1 MGIRRETEKRRKK
14 EGRWR
19 GWKSKVSVFLI
30 MSLLLTG
37 TKGVSVQG
45 EGEERK
51 NYAEN
56 ALEVEGNR
64 VRLHFTVESLR
75 ELSEKAI
82 QEGKPLSITEEELS
96 YSNDPELLSRYRA
109 IFAKDKEIYEIP
121 LSDEVE
127 GLDALPLENGG
138 KIRAFVEAEPKAQT
152 ESTERSEEES
162 VLLFSEN
169 SEFGKLMAE
178 EKPDW
183 YRENLKYIEENKKDE
198 GEVGAKK
205 SGEDREKQEI
215 KETNGSKE
223 SKENSAETA
232 GKEENGAACPPVLS
246 PSELN
251 TVEPLPASGS
261 VLPAKEKK
269 VEGCTE
275 KVKGSR
281 ENTESY
287 TEKAESSVENTE
299 SHVENAESQSEDPE
313 SSAEKQE
320 KQSGN
325 SGNMLKNSRKDY
337 HVSGIETIYFL
348 YENMGEEKLS
358 FRLFVG
364 ENSYPTVRLQ
374 GRDKVAEKTLMDGK
388 EYFSDIRLLKF
399 QKYSLNELGRYS
411 QNKEVEGFGTVEAFY
426 DKEAFS
432 EKVSL
437 TVTLLKKPEELSE
450 EEGKAAESGEE
461 KNAEKAS
468 SSDILK
474 ENEVEALKNRGLY
487 DQSLSLDI
495 RFLNKEGKEV
505 EPSLPVSLRF
515 YIEKKLLPEK
525 VESENIAIHHLVEK
539 EEDGEIAYVETLSE
553 ASSTA
558 LGEGKATVSV
568 SGSTDTLLAEEVL
581 EEDKERNEEKDENK
595 KEEKKEVKKEVHYN
609 DLEDN
614 HENGEKPLEVDKEG
628 YIVRE
633 CNTNSFSTYTLT
645 WPSWKKLHNK
655 NYEFFFIDGD
665 FRKMGPDIEVD
676 MSEFKAERPL
686 FQNKYYNP
694 YHMANQFDI
703 LYLYHPFTGY
713 TRHIKKKGNHPDNV
727 EGVAIFPSSI
737 ALKNMNTETNRN
749 KMSWTNP
756 VVYLTNERVITQW
769 HFDTGQ
775 YTDSDT
781 TTFWNNTATACS
793 EKYYLFY
800 KLNEKPHAHSY
811 TPLDMEMKQEKYIT
825 KKSDGSYDLT
835 LTARPALP
843 EGEKNK
849 LDIIVVYDKS
859 IYMGLDFTKTV
870 GKNDEFPY
878 NDAHNNNASK
888 NKFANLYMYS
898 LLDDIAKNP
907 DYDTQFALV
916 TMGGTRN
923 LNVNNAGWFSVTDA
937 AGNDAE
943 KVIGFTKNFSVF
955 KQKLDSISIEKE
967 KKKTEYDA
975 SAYEH
980 HGLNYAAGIKEAE
993 AFQNGAVVGEGCNKI
1008 RQDAKRVVLFLTA
1021 YDPNFSYFPQ
1031 YEGGGN
1037 TNYFLRKAEDVHG
1050 NIVGQFPGKVKDHL
1064 QLGPDRNKS
1073 LLKNYDYF
1081 WKPKAGENNYSSFS
1095 GYSYGSGRGFEDV
1108 ALTQARGAL
1117 TELNKID
1124 AFYAIGLGPA
1134 SNYSHLEDLIGAKRY
1149 WATAGHPW
1157 EQPLSKDIKQ
1167 EVIKL
1172 TSNVR
1177 DDLVAKKEE
1186 LRDKIAPPISPL
1198 RISKVN
1204 IWDQLSENVEVN
1216 FDPSNPVDTA
1226 AKLRAEVWK
1235 VDDDGKPISKLENP
1249 DDSNANSI
1257 SLGFSGFKGVEAT
1270 YDDIRKIIELK
1281 TKPGDFSFP
1290 KGYALRLTV
1299 NVKPTVKAYEKYQK
1313 NFMDYFDKEDER
1325 QVLGNVGYIDNVHGS
1340 NISGTRQA
1348 TTNAWRKTGDKG
1360 TDQYSLYGETPESD
1374 FHTSSEKDGFYS
1386 NEGAYLE
1393 YERVKAN
1400 NQRENPGKKL
1410 YKKPVVQVEPATLR
1424 IVKSFQGTSN
1434 SNEELELLKNCSFKL
1449 EEEKKAGTG
1458 TFTEVKTF
1466 QMMQSGTETKLG
1478 YLVSAEL
1485 NGTAISGTGKNPTKT
1500 TPAGTLTEVM
1510 NGGQK
1515 QYVLTIGGL
1524 IPGRKYRVSEIILSG
1539 KDTVTI
1545 AGKTLHFKKIDIIA
1559 TSSRTMNT
1567 GSSGAYV
1574 LETLNLSEAETKELK
1589 LKNIYETE
1597 EKQILRIQKKVSGTW
1612 GDRNL
1617 LFPFRLKLFKAGGVA
1632 INQTDFDSLK
1642 ANFSADTKSAISFYA
1657 ADSTIRFSLK
1667 HGQGLDFLLPAGYQY
1682 QVGEDPKGY
1691 FPSVTSGYTLGMP
1704 PIDGYRFTAKKVLQ
1718 KKTGGAQEVLE
1729 FENSKDPIPPM
1740 GSLASILILPG
1751 NFLLFLL
1758 MLIFLLQGKKKEK
1771 RN

>member
-1 MGIRRETEKRRKK
+1 MGIRRETEKRRKR
-14 EGRWR
+14 ERRWR
-19 GWKSKVSVFLI
+19 DWKSKVSVFLI
-30 MSLLLTG
+30 MSILLTG

-51 NYAEN
+51 NYAKN

-82 QEGKPLSITEEELS
+82 QEGKPFSITEEELS

-121 LSDEVE
+121 LSNEVE

-152 ESTERSEEES
+152 ESTERSKEES

-183 YRENLKYIEENKKDE
+183 YRENLKYIEENKKD
-198 GEVGAKK
+198 VGGVEAKK
-205 SGEDREKQEI
+205 TGEDREKQE
-215 KETNGSKE
+215 TKE
-223 SKENSAETA
+223 SKENSAEST
-232 GKEENGAACPPVLS
+232 GKEENGATCPPVLS
-246 PSELN
+246 PSEIN
-251 TVEPLPASGS
+251 TAEQLPASGS
-261 VLPAKEKK
+261 ILPAQEEK

-275 KVKGSR
+275 KAKGSV
-281 ENTESY
+281 ENTENH
-287 TEKAESSVENTE
+287 TEKAESSVKNTE
-299 SHVENAESQSEDPE
+299 SHVGSAESQSEE
-313 SSAEKQE
+313 SESFAEKQE
-320 KQSGN
+320 KQSEN
-325 SGNMLKNSRKDY
+325 PENQLENSRKDY

-348 YENMGEEKLS
+348 YENMGEENLS

-364 ENSYPTVRLQ
+364 ENNYPTVRLQ
-374 GRDKVAEKTLMDGK
+374 GRDKVAAKTLMDGK

-399 QKYSLNELGRYS
+399 QKYSLNELGRLS
-411 QNKEVEGFGTVEAFY
+411 QNKEVEGFGTVEVFY
-426 DKEAFS
+426 DREAFS

-437 TVTLLKKPEELSE
+437 NVTLLKKPEDISE
-450 EEGKAAESGEE
+450 EEKGEESGEGE
-461 KNAEKAS
+461 KSKEKAS

-609 DLEDN
+609 DLEEN
-614 HENGEKPLEVDKEG
+614 HENGEKPAEVDKEG

-633 CNTNSFSTYTLT
+633 CITNSFSTYSLT
-645 WPSWKKLHNK
+645 WSYGKNNNR

-676 MSEFKAERPL
+676 MSKFKAERPL
-686 FQNKYYNP
+686 FQNKYYNNS
-694 YHMANQFDI
+694 YDI

-713 TRHIKKKGNHPDNV
+713 TRHIKKKGTGTDNT
-727 EGVAIFPSSI
+727 EGVVVFPSSI

-749 KMSWTNP
+749 NMSWTNP
-756 VVYLTNERVITQW
+756 VVYMTSRRVITKW

-775 YTDSDT
+775 YSDSHT
-781 TTFWNNTATACS
+781 TTFWNDGAAACS

-870 GKNDEFPY
+870 GENEEFPY
-878 NDAHNNNASK
+878 NEAHNNSASK
-888 NKFANLYMYS
+888 NRFANLFMYS

-923 LNVNNAGWFSVTDA
+923 LNVNNAGSFSVTDA

-943 KVIGFTKNFSVF
+943 KVIGFTKDFSVF

-967 KKKTEYDA
+967 KKKTEYNA

-980 HGLNYAAGIKEAE
+980 HGLNYAAGIKEAV
-993 AFQNGAVVGEGCNKI
+993 AFQNEKVVPGGNQI

-1050 NIVGQFPGKVKDHL
+1050 NKVGQFPGKVKDHL

-1081 WKPKAGENNYSSFS
+1081 WKPPKAGEDNYSSFS

-1124 AFYAIGLGPA
+1124 AFYAIGVGPA

-1204 IWDQLSENVEVN
+1204 IWDQLSENVKVN
-1216 FDPSNPVDTA
+1216 FDNDNPTDKA

-1235 VDDDGKPISKLENP
+1235 VDDNGKAISKVDNP
-1249 DDSNANSI
+1249 EDSED
-1257 SLGFSGFKGVEAT
+1257 FFGFKGVEAS
-1270 YDDIRKIIELK
+1270 YDPVKEIIELK
-1281 TKPGDFSFP
+1281 TKPGEFSFP
-1290 KGYALRLTV
+1290 KGYEIRLTV
-1299 NVKPTVKAYEKYQK
+1299 NVKPTIKAYEKYQK

-1325 QVLGNVGYIDNVHGS
+1325 KVLVGPNGDIGYLDNVHGS

-1348 TTNAWRKTGDKG
+1348 TINAWKKTGDKG
-1360 TDQYSLYGETPESD
+1360 TDQYSLYGETPESE

-1400 NQRENPGKKL
+1400 NQRENSGKKL

-1449 EEEKKAGTG
+1449 EEEKNAGTG
-1458 TFTEVKTF
+1458 AFTEVKTF
-1466 QMMQSGTETKLG
+1466 QMMKSGTETKLG

-1524 IPGRKYRVSEIILSG
+1524 IPGRKYRISEIIPSG

-1642 ANFSADTKSAISFYA
+1642 ANFSAATKSAISFSES
-1657 ADSTIRFSLK
+1657 DSTIRFRLK
-1667 HGQGLDFLLPAGYQY
+1667 HGQSIDFLLPVGYQY

-1691 FPSVTSGYTLGMP
+1691 LPSVTSGYTLGMN
-1704 PIDGYRFTAKKVLQ
+1704 PIDGYRFTVKKVLQ

-1729 FENSKDPIPPM
+1729 FENRKDPIPPM
-1740 GSLASILILPG
+1740 GALALSLILPG
-1751 NFLLFLL
+1751 NLLLFLA
-1758 MLIFLLQGKKKEK
+1758 MLIFLLQVKKKRKERK
-1771 RN
+1771 

>member
-1 MGIRRETEKRRKK
+1 MGIRRETEKRRKR
-14 EGRWR
+14 ERRWR
-19 GWKSKVSVFLI
+19 DWKSKVSVFLI
-30 MSLLLTG
+30 MSILLTG

-51 NYAEN
+51 NYAKN

-82 QEGKPLSITEEELS
+82 QEGKPFSITEEELS

-121 LSDEVE
+121 LSNEVE

-152 ESTERSEEES
+152 ESTERSKEES

-183 YRENLKYIEENKKDE
+183 YRENLKYIEENKKD
-198 GEVGAKK
+198 VGGVEAKK
-205 SGEDREKQEI
+205 TGEDREKQE
-215 KETNGSKE
+215 TKE
-223 SKENSAETA
+223 SKENSAEST
-232 GKEENGAACPPVLS
+232 GKEENGATCPPVLS
-246 PSELN
+246 PSEIN
-251 TVEPLPASGS
+251 TAEQLPASGS
-261 VLPAKEKK
+261 ILPTQEEK

-275 KVKGSR
+275 KAKGSV
-281 ENTESY
+281 ENTENH
-287 TEKAESSVENTE
+287 TEKAESSVKNTE
-299 SHVENAESQSEDPE
+299 SHVGSAESQSEE
-313 SSAEKQE
+313 SESFAEKQE
-320 KQSGN
+320 KQSEN
-325 SGNMLKNSRKDY
+325 PENQLENSRKDY

-348 YENMGEEKLS
+348 YENMGEENLS

-364 ENSYPTVRLQ
+364 ENNYPTVRLQ
-374 GRDKVAEKTLMDGK
+374 GRDKVAAKTLMDGK

-399 QKYSLNELGRYS
+399 QKYSLNELGRLS
-411 QNKEVEGFGTVEAFY
+411 QNKEVEGFGTVEVFY
-426 DKEAFS
+426 DREAFS

-437 TVTLLKKPEELSE
+437 NVTLLKKPEDISE
-450 EEGKAAESGEE
+450 EEKGEESGEGE
-461 KNAEKAS
+461 KSKEKAS

-609 DLEDN
+609 DLEEN
-614 HENGEKPLEVDKEG
+614 HENGEKPAEVDKEG

-633 CNTNSFSTYTLT
+633 CITNSFSTYSLT
-645 WPSWKKLHNK
+645 WSYGKNNNR

-676 MSEFKAERPL
+676 MSKFKAERPL
-686 FQNKYYNP
+686 FQNKYYNNS
-694 YHMANQFDI
+694 YDI

-713 TRHIKKKGNHPDNV
+713 TRHIKKKGTGTDNT
-727 EGVAIFPSSI
+727 EGVVVFPSSI

-749 KMSWTNP
+749 NMSWTNP
-756 VVYLTNERVITQW
+756 VVYMTSRRVITKW

-775 YTDSDT
+775 YSDSHT
-781 TTFWNNTATACS
+781 TTFWNDGAAACS

-870 GKNDEFPY
+870 GENEEFPY
-878 NDAHNNNASK
+878 NEAHNNSASK
-888 NKFANLYMYS
+888 NRFANLFMYS

-923 LNVNNAGWFSVTDA
+923 LNVNNAGSFSVTDA

-943 KVIGFTKNFSVF
+943 KVIGFTKDFSVF

-967 KKKTEYDA
+967 KKKTEYNA

-980 HGLNYAAGIKEAE
+980 HGLNYAAGIKEAV
-993 AFQNGAVVGEGCNKI
+993 AFQNEKVVPGGNQI

-1050 NIVGQFPGKVKDHL
+1050 NKVGQFPGKVKDHL

-1081 WKPKAGENNYSSFS
+1081 WKPPKAGEDNYSSFS

-1124 AFYAIGLGPA
+1124 AFYAIGVGPA

-1204 IWDQLSENVEVN
+1204 IWDQLSENVKVN
-1216 FDPSNPVDTA
+1216 FDNDNPTDKA

-1235 VDDDGKPISKLENP
+1235 VDDNGKAISKVDNP
-1249 DDSNANSI
+1249 EDSED
-1257 SLGFSGFKGVEAT
+1257 FFGFKGVEAS
-1270 YDDIRKIIELK
+1270 YDPVKEIIELK
-1281 TKPGDFSFP
+1281 TKPGEFSFP
-1290 KGYALRLTV
+1290 KGYEIRLTV
-1299 NVKPTVKAYEKYQK
+1299 NVKPTIKAYEKYQK

-1325 QVLGNVGYIDNVHGS
+1325 KVLVGPNGDIGYLDNVDGS

-1348 TTNAWRKTGDKG
+1348 TFGKGKKTGDKG
-1360 TDQYSLYGETPESD
+1360 TDQYSLYGETPESE

-1400 NQRENPGKKL
+1400 NQRENSGKKL

-1424 IVKSFQGTSN
+1424 IVKSFQGTAN

-1449 EEEKKAGTG
+1449 EEEKNAGTG
-1458 TFTEVKTF
+1458 AFTEVKTF
-1466 QMMQSGTETKLG
+1466 QMMKSGTETKLG

-1510 NGGQK
+1510 NGGEK

-1524 IPGRKYRVSEIILSG
+1524 IPGRKYRVSEIIPSG

-1574 LETLNLSEAETKELK
+1574 LETLNLSDAETKELK

-1642 ANFSADTKSAISFYA
+1642 ANFSAATKSAISFYA

-1691 FPSVTSGYTLGMP
+1691 LPSVTSGYSLGMN

-1740 GSLASILILPG
+1740 GALASSLILPG
-1751 NFLLFLL
+1751 NLLLFLA
-1758 MLIFLLQGKKKEK
+1758 MLIFLLQVKKKRKERK
-1771 RN
+1771 

>member
-1 MGIRRETEKRRKK
+1 MDIRRETEKRRKK

-30 MSLLLTG
+30 MSILLTG

-82 QEGKPLSITEEELS
+82 QEGKPFSITEGELS

-121 LSDEVE
+121 LSEEVE

-138 KIRAFVEAEPKAQT
+138 RIRAFVEADPKAQT
-152 ESTERSEEES
+152 ESTEKSEEES

-183 YRENLKYIEENKKDE
+183 YRENLKYIEENKKDV
-198 GEVGAKK
+198 GEVEAKK
-205 SGEDREKQEI
+205 TGEDGEKTVKKVIEKDREKQE
-215 KETNGSKE
+215 TNESTE
-223 SKENSAETA
+223 SKENSTETA
-232 GKEENGAACPPVLS
+232 GKEENRATCPPVLS
-246 PSELN
+246 PSEIN
-251 TVEPLPASGS
+251 TAEPLPASGS
-261 VLPAKEKK
+261 VLPSKEESA
-269 VEGCTE
+269 EGH
-275 KVKGSR
+275 
-281 ENTESY
+281 
-287 TEKAESSVENTE
+287 TEKAESSAGKQE
-299 SHVENAESQSEDPE
+299 SHLGNTESQSEEPE

-320 KQSGN
+320 KQSEN
-325 SGNMLKNSRKDY
+325 SGNVLQNSRKDY

-348 YENMGEEKLS
+348 YENAGEEKLS

-364 ENSYPTVRLQ
+364 ESSYPTVRIQ
-374 GRDKVAEKTLMDGK
+374 GRDKEAEKALLGGK

-399 QKYSLNELGRYS
+399 QKYSLNELGRLS
-411 QNKEVEGFGTVEAFY
+411 QNKEVEGFGTVEVFY
-426 DKEAFS
+426 DREAFS
-432 EKVSL
+432 ERVSL
-437 TVTLLKKPEELSE
+437 EATLLKKPEDISE
-450 EEGKAAESGEE
+450 EEKREESGGE
-461 KNAEKAS
+461 KSKEKAS

-487 DQSLSLDI
+487 EQSLSLDI

-581 EEDKERNEEKDENK
+581 EEDKERNEEKGENK
-595 KEEKKEVKKEVHYN
+595 KEEKKEVKKEVNYN
-609 DLEDN
+609 DSEEN
-614 HENGEKPLEVDKEG
+614 PENGEKPLEVDKEG

-633 CNTNSFSTYTLT
+633 CNTKSFSTYTLT
-645 WPSWKKLHNK
+645 WSSGKLHNK

-665 FRKMGPDIEVD
+665 FRKMGPDIKVD
-676 MSEFKAERPL
+676 MSKFKAERPL

-694 YHMANQFDI
+694 YHMANQFDT

-727 EGVAIFPSSI
+727 EGAVVYPSSI

-756 VVYLTNERVITQW
+756 VVYLTTKRVITQW

-859 IYMGLDFTKTV
+859 IYMGLDFGRTV
-870 GKNDEFPY
+870 GENDEFPY
-878 NDAHNNNASK
+878 NDAHNNSASK
-888 NKFANLYMYS
+888 NKFANLFMYS

-923 LNVNNAGWFSVTDA
+923 LNVNNAGWFSVTDT

-943 KVIGFTKNFSVF
+943 KVIGFTKDFSVF

-967 KKKTEYDA
+967 KKKTEYNA

-993 AFQNGAVVGEGCNKI
+993 AFQNGAAMPGGNQI

-1037 TNYFLRKAEDVHG
+1037 TNYFLRKAEIEDGYGHVIGYGDV
-1050 NIVGQFPGKVKDHL
+1050 PGKVVDRL
-1064 QLGPDRNKS
+1064 QLGPERNKS
-1073 LLKNYDYF
+1073 LKYYDYTTDH
-1081 WKPKAGENNYSSFS
+1081 KA

-1124 AFYAIGLGPA
+1124 AFYAIGVGPA

-1204 IWDQLSENVEVN
+1204 IWDQLSENVKVN
-1216 FDPSNPVDTA
+1216 FDNTNPTDKA

-1235 VDDDGKPISKLENP
+1235 VDDDGKPLAKVNTPGAAEGFLGYNGVDARYDPYNEIIKLE
-1249 DDSNANSI
+1249 
-1257 SLGFSGFKGVEAT
+1257 
-1270 YDDIRKIIELK
+1270 

-1325 QVLGNVGYIDNVHGS
+1325 KVLVGINGDIGYLDDVDGS
-1340 NISGTRQA
+1340 NISGTRHA
-1348 TTNAWRKTGDKG
+1348 TSGKWKKEGDKG
-1360 TDQYSLYGETPESD
+1360 TDQYSLYGETPESE

-1400 NQRENPGKKL
+1400 NQRENSGKKL

-1449 EEEKKAGTG
+1449 EEEKNAGTG
-1458 TFTEVKTF
+1458 VFTEVKSF
-1466 QMMQSGTETKLG
+1466 KMMQSGNTLGSFVTTEL
-1478 YLVSAEL
+1478 
-1485 NGTAISGTGKNPTKT
+1485 
-1500 TPAGTLTEVM
+1500 

-1524 IPGRKYRVSEIILSG
+1524 IPGRKYRVSEIIPSG

-1617 LFPFRLKLFKAGGVA
+1617 LFPFRLKLFKAGGGA

-1642 ANFSADTKSAISFYA
+1642 ANFSAATKSAISFDA
-1657 ADSTIRFSLK
+1657 TDSTIRFSLK
-1667 HGQGLDFLLPAGYQY
+1667 HGQGLDFLLPAGYQF

-1691 FPSVTSGYTLGMP
+1691 LPSVTSGYTLDMNP
-1704 PIDGYRFTAKKVLQ
+1704 VDGYRFTTKKVLQ

-1729 FENSKDPIPPM
+1729 FENRKDPIPPM
-1740 GSLASILILPG
+1740 GALASSLILPG
-1751 NFLLFLL
+1751 NLLLFLA
-1758 MLIFLLQGKKKEK
+1758 MLIFLLQVKKKEK

>member
-1 MGIRRETEKRRKK
+1 MDIRRETEKRRKK

-30 MSLLLTG
+30 MSILLTG

-82 QEGKPLSITEEELS
+82 QEGKPFSITEGELS

-121 LSDEVE
+121 LSEEVE

-138 KIRAFVEAEPKAQT
+138 RIRAFVEADPKAQT
-152 ESTERSEEES
+152 ESTEKSEEES

-183 YRENLKYIEENKKDE
+183 YRENLKYIEENKKD
-198 GEVGAKK
+198 VGGVEAKK
-205 SGEDREKQEI
+205 TGEDREKQE
-215 KETNGSKE
+215 TKE
-223 SKENSAETA
+223 SKENSAEST
-232 GKEENGAACPPVLS
+232 GKEENGATCPPVLS
-246 PSELN
+246 PSGIN
-251 TVEPLPASGS
+251 TAEQLPASGS
-261 VLPAKEKK
+261 ILPAKAEK

-275 KVKGSR
+275 KAKGSV
-281 ENTESY
+281 ENTENH
-287 TEKAESSVENTE
+287 TEKAESSVKNTE
-299 SHVENAESQSEDPE
+299 SHVGNAESQSKESE

-320 KQSGN
+320 KQSEN
-325 SGNMLKNSRKDY
+325 SENQLENSRKDY

-374 GRDKVAEKTLMDGK
+374 GRDKVAEKTLMGGK
-388 EYFSDIRLLKF
+388 ESFSDIRLLKF

-437 TVTLLKKPEELSE
+437 NVTLLKKPEDISE
-450 EEGKAAESGEE
+450 EEKGGESGEGE
-461 KNAEKAS
+461 KSKEKAS

-553 ASSTA
+553 AKESTS
-558 LGEGKATVSV
+558 GKGKAIVGV
-568 SGSTDTLLAEEVL
+568 SGGTESVIEKEEF
-581 EEDKERNEEKDENK
+581 EEDKGGV
-595 KEEKKEVKKEVHYN
+595 EEKKNKDDDEDEIKNGLEEKETESIGIENNKKY
-609 DLEDN
+609 
-614 HENGEKPLEVDKEG
+614 KEG
-628 YIVRE
+628 EVREESNNEDRIIKE
-633 CNTNSFSTYTLT
+633 CNTKSFSIYTV
-645 WPSWKKLHNK
+645 SWSDEHVQTGNV
-655 NYEFFFIDGD
+655 YYFCYVDGD
-665 FRKMGPDIEVD
+665 FRKMGPDIYIDMRKFEDEMFFYQHKSYPGGGGYEV
-676 MSEFKAERPL
+676 SYI
-686 FQNKYYNP
+686 FQDLP
-694 YHMANQFDI
+694 
-703 LYLYHPFTGY
+703 GY
-713 TRHIKKKGNHPDNV
+713 TRHELVIPTNIEFAKVNEKIARETAERTGSPMVNV
-727 EGVAIFPSSI
+727 WAVRDGYGFDW
-737 ALKNMNTETNRN
+737 NY
-749 KMSWTNP
+749 P
-756 VVYLTNERVITQW
+756 VRYMTSRRVITQ
-769 HFDTGQ
+769 HNLDTGLA
-775 YTDSDT
+775 YDVNSLKWETA
-781 TTFWNNTATACS
+781 NNIC
-793 EKYYLFY
+793 KQNYYFFY
-800 KLNEKPHAHSY
+800 KLNKMSYNHSY
-811 TPLDMEMKQEKYIT
+811 TKHDMEMKQEKYIT
-825 KKSDGSYDLT
+825 KKSDGSYDIT
-835 LTARPALP
+835 LTARPNIS
-843 EGEKNK
+843 ESEKNK
-849 LDIIVVYDKS
+849 LDVIIVYDKS
-859 IYMGLDFTKTV
+859 MYMG
-870 GKNDEFPY
+870 FPY
-878 NDAHNNNASK
+878 DDEIPKYGRPNYDKIDGNLATSRHAYGKQMVKNLVDDLSK
-888 NKFANLYMYS
+888 NPA
-898 LLDDIAKNP
+898 
-907 DYDTQFALV
+907 YDARFALV
-916 TMGGTRN
+916 TMGGTRKFDYQLEN
-923 LNVNNAGWFSVTDA
+923 KQFKGVKNFTDTA
-937 AGNDAE
+937 YNDAKKE
-943 KVIGFTKNFSVF
+943 IGFTSNVVAF
-955 KQKLDSISIEKE
+955 KQAVDGIQLDPNDKN
-967 KKKTEYDA
+967 
-975 SAYEH
+975 
-980 HGLNYAAGIKEAE
+980 GLNYTAGIREVK
-993 AFQNGAVVGEGCNKI
+993 AFQNGETAGAGSPT
-1008 RQDAKRVVLFLTA
+1008 RSDARRVVLFVTS
-1021 YDPNFSYFPQ
+1021 YDPNFSYFPK
-1031 YEGGGN
+1031 YNADGAHPFYPFEEVERSGH
-1037 TNYFLRKAEDVHG
+1037 KV
-1050 NIVGQFPGKVKDHL
+1050 PGKIAGKTMD
-1064 QLGPDRNKS
+1064 S
-1073 LLKNYDYF
+1073 LWIGGVPSLPAF
-1081 WKPKAGENNYSSFS
+1081 GEYKFS
-1095 GYSYGSGRGFEDV
+1095 AKYEAGYSYGSGRGYEEA

-1124 AFYAIGLGPA
+1124 AFYAVGLGPEK
-1134 SNYSHLEDLIGAKRY
+1134 NYSHLDDLLGGKVFWAAKS
-1149 WATAGHPW
+1149 TP
-1157 EQPLSKDIKQ
+1157 EQPLDPKIEQQIIKVTNKDDISKNIR
-1167 EVIKL
+1167 IKL
-1172 TSNVR
+1172 RT
-1177 DDLVAKKEE
+1177 LVS
-1186 LRDKIAPPISPL
+1186 PI

-1348 TTNAWRKTGDKG
+1348 TSGKWRKTGDKG
-1360 TDQYSLYGETPESD
+1360 TDQYSLYGETPESA

-1393 YERVKAN
+1393 YEWVKAN
-1400 NQRENPGKKL
+1400 NQRENSGKKL

-1424 IVKSFQGTSN
+1424 IVKSFQGTSGPD
-1434 SNEELELLKNCSFKL
+1434 EELELLKNCSFKL
-1449 EEEKKAGTG
+1449 EEEKNAGTG

-1466 QMMQSGTETKLG
+1466 QMMQSGNKLG
-1478 YLVSAEL
+1478 SFVTEEL
-1485 NGTAISGTGKNPTKT
+1485 
-1500 TPAGTLTEVM
+1500 

-1524 IPGRKYRVSEIILSG
+1524 IPGRKYRVSEIIPSG

-1617 LFPFRLKLFKAGGVA
+1617 LFPFRLKLFKAGGIA

-1642 ANFSADTKSAISFYA
+1642 ANFSAATKSAISFYA

-1667 HGQGLDFLLPAGYQY
+1667 DGQGLDFLLPVGYQY

-1691 FPSVTSGYTLGMP
+1691 LPSVTSGYTLGMT

-1729 FENSKDPIPPM
+1729 FENRKDPIPPM
-1740 GSLASILILPG
+1740 GALASSLILPG
-1751 NFLLFLL
+1751 NLLLFLM
-1758 MLIFLLQGKKKEK
+1758 MLVALWQVKKKEK
-1771 RN
+1771 RK

>member
-1 MGIRRETEKRRKK
+1 MGIRRETEKRRKRK
-14 EGRWR
+14 RRWR
-19 GWKSKVSVFLI
+19 DWKSKVSVFLI
-30 MSLLLTG
+30 MSILLTG

-51 NYAEN
+51 NYAKN

-64 VRLHFTVESLR
+64 VRLHFTEESLR

-82 QEGKPLSITEEELS
+82 QEGKPVSITEEELS

-205 SGEDREKQEI
+205 TGEDKEKQET
-215 KETNGSKE
+215 KEL
-223 SKENSAETA
+223 KENSVEST
-232 GKEENGAACPPVLS
+232 GKEENGATCTPVLS
-246 PSELN
+246 PSEIN
-251 TVEPLPASGS
+251 TVEQLPASGS
-261 VLPAKEKK
+261 VLPSKEENA
-269 VEGCTE
+269 EGH
-275 KVKGSR
+275 
-281 ENTESY
+281 
-287 TEKAESSVENTE
+287 TEKAESSAGKQEIHVGNT
-299 SHVENAESQSEDPE
+299 ESQSEEPE

-320 KQSGN
+320 KQSEN
-325 SGNMLKNSRKDY
+325 SGNQLENSRKDY

-348 YENMGEEKLS
+348 YENMGEENLS

-374 GRDKVAEKTLMDGK
+374 GRDKVAAKTLMDGK

-437 TVTLLKKPEELSE
+437 NVTLLKKPEDISE
-450 EEGKAAESGEE
+450 EEKGEESGGE
-461 KNAEKAS
+461 KSKEKAS

-487 DQSLSLDI
+487 EQSLSLDI

-558 LGEGKATVSV
+558 SREGKATVSV

-859 IYMGLDFTKTV
+859 IYMGLDFSKTV

-1204 IWDQLSENVEVN
+1204 IWDQLSENVKVN
-1216 FDPSNPVDTA
+1216 FDNTNPADKA

-1235 VDDDGKPISKLENP
+1235 VDDNGKPLAKVNTPGAAEGFLGYNGVDPTYDPYKEIIKLE
-1249 DDSNANSI
+1249 
-1257 SLGFSGFKGVEAT
+1257 
-1270 YDDIRKIIELK
+1270 

-1325 QVLGNVGYIDNVHGS
+1325 KVRVGPNGDIGYLDNVDGS

-1348 TTNAWRKTGDKG
+1348 TFGKGKKEGDKG
-1360 TDQYSLYGETPESD
+1360 TDQYSLYGITPEAE

-1449 EEEKKAGTG
+1449 EEEKNAGTG
-1458 TFTEVKTF
+1458 VFTEVKTF
-1466 QMMQSGTETKLG
+1466 KMMKNGTGTVLG
-1478 YLVSAEL
+1478 YLVSTEL

-1500 TPAGTLTEVM
+1500 TPPGTLAEVM
-1510 NGGQK
+1510 NGGEK
-1515 QYVLTIGGL
+1515 QYVLTINGL
-1524 IPGRKYRVSEIILSG
+1524 IPGRKYRVSEIIPSE
-1539 KDTVTI
+1539 KETSTI
-1545 AGKTLHFKKIDIIA
+1545 AGRTLHFKKIDITA
-1559 TSSRTMNT
+1559 TSVRTVNAAK
-1567 GSSGAYV
+1567 SGAYI
-1574 LETLNLSEAETKELK
+1574 LESLSLNEAETKELK
-1589 LKNIYETE
+1589 VKNTYEAD
-1597 EKQILRIQKKVSGTW
+1597 EKQILRIKKKVSGAF
-1612 GDRNL
+1612 GDKTL
-1617 LFPFRLKLFKAGGVA
+1617 LFPFRLKIFKADGVTA
-1632 INQTDFDSLK
+1632 MNKSEFEALK
-1642 ANFSADTKSAISFYA
+1642 AGFIADTIDIQKTISFSET
-1657 ADSTIRFSLK
+1657 DSTIRFSLK
-1667 HGQGLDFLLPAGYQY
+1667 DGQGLDFLLPAGYQY

-1691 FPSVTSGYTLGMP
+1691 LPSVTSGYTLGMT

-1729 FENSKDPIPPM
+1729 FENRKDPIPPM
-1740 GSLASILILPG
+1740 GALASSLILPG
-1751 NFLLFLL
+1751 NLLLFLA
-1758 MLIFLLQGKKKEK
+1758 MLIFLLQVKKKRKERK
-1771 RN
+1771 

>member
-1 MGIRRETEKRRKK
+1 MDIRRETEKRRKK

-56 ALEVEGNR
+56 ALEVEGNH

-82 QEGKPLSITEEELS
+82 QEGKPFSITEGELS
-96 YSNDPELLSRYRA
+96 YSNDPELLSRYRT

-121 LSDEVE
+121 LSEEVE

-138 KIRAFVEAEPKAQT
+138 RIRAFVEADPKAQT
-152 ESTERSEEES
+152 ESTEKSEEES

-183 YRENLKYIEENKKDE
+183 YRENLKYIEENKKD
-198 GEVGAKK
+198 VGGVEAKK
-205 SGEDREKQEI
+205 TGEDREKQE
-215 KETNGSKE
+215 TKE
-223 SKENSAETA
+223 SKENSAEST
-232 GKEENGAACPPVLS
+232 GKEENGATCPPVLS
-246 PSELN
+246 PSEIN
-251 TVEPLPASGS
+251 TAEQLPASGS
-261 VLPAKEKK
+261 ILPAKEEK

-275 KVKGSR
+275 KAKG
-281 ENTESY
+281 
-287 TEKAESSVENTE
+287 SVENTE
-299 SHVENAESQSEDPE
+299 NHTEKAEISVKNTESHVGSAESQSEELE

-320 KQSGN
+320 KQSEN
-325 SGNMLKNSRKDY
+325 SENQLENSRKDY

-348 YENMGEEKLS
+348 YENMGEENLS

-374 GRDKVAEKTLMDGK
+374 GRDKVAAKTLMDGK

-437 TVTLLKKPEELSE
+437 NVTLLKKPEDISE
-450 EEGKAAESGEE
+450 EEKGEESGGE
-461 KNAEKAS
+461 KSKEKAS

-487 DQSLSLDI
+487 EQSLSLDI

-558 LGEGKATVSV
+558 SREGKATVSV

-859 IYMGLDFTKTV
+859 IYMGLDFSKTV

-923 LNVNNAGWFSVTDA
+923 LNVNNAGWFSVMDA

-1204 IWDQLSENVEVN
+1204 IWDQLSENVKVN
-1216 FDPSNPVDTA
+1216 FDNTNPTDKA
-1226 AKLRAEVWK
+1226 AKLRTEVWK
-1235 VDDDGKPISKLENP
+1235 VDDNGKPLAKVNTPGAAEGFLGYNGVDARYDPYNEIIKLE
-1249 DDSNANSI
+1249 
-1257 SLGFSGFKGVEAT
+1257 
-1270 YDDIRKIIELK
+1270 

-1325 QVLGNVGYIDNVHGS
+1325 KVLVGPNGDIGYLDNVHGS

-1348 TTNAWRKTGDKG
+1348 TSWKGKKTGDKG
-1360 TDQYSLYGETPESD
+1360 TDQYSLYGETPEAE

-1449 EEEKKAGTG
+1449 EEEKNAGTG
-1458 TFTEVKTF
+1458 AFTEVKTF
-1466 QMMQSGTETKLG
+1466 QMMKSGTETKLG

-1524 IPGRKYRVSEIILSG
+1524 IPGRKYRVSEIIPSG

-1617 LFPFRLKLFKAGGVA
+1617 LFPFRLKLFKAGGGA

-1642 ANFSADTKSAISFYA
+1642 ANFSAATKSAISFYA

-1691 FPSVTSGYTLGMP
+1691 LPSVTSGYTLGMT

-1740 GSLASILILPG
+1740 GALASSLILPG
-1751 NFLLFLL
+1751 NLLLFLA
-1758 MLIFLLQGKKKEK
+1758 MLIFLLQVKKKRKK
-1771 RN
+1771 RK

>member
-30 MSLLLTG
+30 MSILLTG

-82 QEGKPLSITEEELS
+82 QEGKPLSITEGELS

-109 IFAKDKEIYEIP
+109 IFSKAKEIYEIP

-138 KIRAFVEAEPKAQT
+138 RIRAFVEAEPKAQT
-152 ESTERSEEES
+152 ESTEKSEEES

-169 SEFGKLMAE
+169 SEFGKRMAE

-183 YRENLKYIEENKKDE
+183 YRENLKYIEENKKEE

-205 SGEDREKQEI
+205 TGEDREKTVKQEI
-215 KETNGSKE
+215 VEDKEKKVIEKDREKQETNESTE

-232 GKEENGAACPPVLS
+232 GKEENGTAYPPVLS
-246 PSELN
+246 PSEIN
-251 TVEPLPASGS
+251 TAEPLPASGS
-261 VLPAKEKK
+261 VLPSKEENA
-269 VEGCTE
+269 EGH
-275 KVKGSR
+275 
-281 ENTESY
+281 
-287 TEKAESSVENTE
+287 TEKA
-299 SHVENAESQSEDPE
+299 E

-320 KQSGN
+320 KQSEN
-325 SGNMLKNSRKDY
+325 SENQLQNSRKDY

-374 GRDKVAEKTLMDGK
+374 GRDKVAEKTLMDEK

-450 EEGKAAESGEE
+450 EEKGAESGGE
-461 KNAEKAS
+461 KSKGKAS
-468 SSDILK
+468 PSDILK

-487 DQSLSLDI
+487 EQSLSLDI

-515 YIEKKLLPEK
+515 YIAKKVLPEK

-581 EEDKERNEEKDENK
+581 EEDKERNEEKGENK
-595 KEEKKEVKKEVHYN
+595 KEEKKELKKEVKKEVNYN
-609 DLEDN
+609 DSEEN
-614 HENGEKPLEVDKEG
+614 PENGEKPLEVDKEG

-645 WPSWKKLHNK
+645 WSSGKLHNK

-665 FRKMGPDIEVD
+665 FRKMGPDIKVD
-676 MSEFKAERPL
+676 MSKFKAERPL

-694 YHMANQFDI
+694 YHMANQFDT

-727 EGVAIFPSSI
+727 EGAVVYPSSI

-756 VVYLTNERVITQW
+756 VVYLTTKRVITQW

-859 IYMGLDFTKTV
+859 IYMGLDFGRTV
-870 GKNDEFPY
+870 GENDEFPY
-878 NDAHNNNASK
+878 NDAHNNSASK
-888 NKFANLYMYS
+888 NKFANLFMYS

-923 LNVNNAGWFSVTDA
+923 LNVNNAGWFSVTDT

-943 KVIGFTKNFSVF
+943 KVIGFTKDFSVF

-967 KKKTEYDA
+967 KKKTEYNA

-993 AFQNGAVVGEGCNKI
+993 AFQNGAAMPGGNQI

-1037 TNYFLRKAEDVHG
+1037 TNYFLRKAEIEDGYGHVIGYGDV
-1050 NIVGQFPGKVKDHL
+1050 PGKVVDRL
-1064 QLGPDRNKS
+1064 QLGPERNKS
-1073 LLKNYDYF
+1073 LKYYDYTTDH
-1081 WKPKAGENNYSSFS
+1081 KA

-1124 AFYAIGLGPA
+1124 AFYAIGVGPA

-1204 IWDQLSENVEVN
+1204 IWDQLSENVKVN
-1216 FDPSNPVDTA
+1216 FDNTNPTDKA

-1235 VDDDGKPISKLENP
+1235 VDDNGKPTSKVDNP
-1249 DDSNANSI
+1249 GDSE
-1257 SLGFSGFKGVEAT
+1257 GFSGFKGLEAS
-1270 YDDIRKIIELK
+1270 YDPVKEIIELK

-1313 NFMDYFDKEDER
+1313 NFMDYFDKEEER
-1325 QVLGNVGYIDNVHGS
+1325 KVRVGPNGDIGYLDNVNGS

-1348 TTNAWRKTGDKG
+1348 TPGKWKKTGDKG
-1360 TDQYSLYGETPESD
+1360 TDQYSLYGETPESE

-1410 YKKPVVQVEPATLR
+1410 YKKPVVQVEPATIR
-1424 IVKSFQGTSN
+1424 IVKSFQGTSG
-1434 SNEELELLKNCSFKL
+1434 SDEELELLKNCSFKL
-1449 EEEKKAGTG
+1449 EEEKNAGTG

-1466 QMMQSGTETKLG
+1466 PMMKSGNTLGSFVTE
-1478 YLVSAEL
+1478 EL
-1485 NGTAISGTGKNPTKT
+1485 
-1500 TPAGTLTEVM
+1500 

-1524 IPGRKYRVSEIILSG
+1524 IPGRKYRVSEIIPSG

-1559 TSSRTMNT
+1559 TSSRTINT

-1617 LFPFRLKLFKAGGVA
+1617 LFPFRLKLFKAGGGT

-1642 ANFSADTKSAISFYA
+1642 ANFSAATKSAISFYA
-1657 ADSTIRFSLK
+1657 TDSTIRFRLK

-1691 FPSVTSGYTLGMP
+1691 LPSVTSGYTLGMTP
-1704 PIDGYRFTAKKVLQ
+1704 VDGYRFTAKKVLQ

-1740 GSLASILILPG
+1740 GALASSLILPG
-1751 NFLLFLL
+1751 NLLLFLA
-1758 MLIFLLQGKKKEK
+1758 MLIFLLQVKKKRKERK
-1771 RN
+1771 

>member
-82 QEGKPLSITEEELS
+82 QEGKPLSITEGELS

-109 IFAKDKEIYEIP
+109 IFSKDKEIYEIP

-138 KIRAFVEAEPKAQT
+138 RIRAFVEAEPKAQT
-152 ESTERSEEES
+152 ESTEKSEEES

-169 SEFGKLMAE
+169 SEFGKRMAE

-198 GEVGAKK
+198 GEVEAKK
-205 SGEDREKQEI
+205 TGEDREKQE
-215 KETNGSKE
+215 TKE
-223 SKENSAETA
+223 SKENSAEST
-232 GKEENGAACPPVLS
+232 GKEENGATCPPVLS
-246 PSELN
+246 PSEIN
-251 TVEPLPASGS
+251 TAEQLPASGS
-261 VLPAKEKK
+261 VLPSKEENA
-269 VEGCTE
+269 EGH
-275 KVKGSR
+275 
-281 ENTESY
+281 
-287 TEKAESSVENTE
+287 TEKAESSAGTQE
-299 SHVENAESQSEDPE
+299 SHLGNTESQSEEPE
-313 SSAEKQE
+313 SSAGKQE
-320 KQSGN
+320 KQSEN
-325 SGNMLKNSRKDY
+325 SENVLQNSRKDY

-348 YENMGEEKLS
+348 YENTGEEKLS
-358 FRLFVG
+358 FRLIVG

-374 GRDKVAEKTLMDGK
+374 GRDKVAAKTLMDGK
-388 EYFSDIRLLKF
+388 EYFSDVRLLKF

-437 TVTLLKKPEELSE
+437 NVTLLKKPEDISE
-450 EEGKAAESGEE
+450 EEKGEESGGE
-461 KNAEKAS
+461 KSKEKAS

-487 DQSLSLDI
+487 EQSLSLDI

-553 ASSTA
+553 ASSA
-558 LGEGKATVSV
+558 ASGEGKATVSV

-581 EEDKERNEEKDENK
+581 EEDKERNEEKGENK
-595 KEEKKEVKKEVHYN
+595 KEEMKEVKKEVNYN
-609 DLEDN
+609 DSEEN
-614 HENGEKPLEVDKEG
+614 PENGEKPLEVDKEG

-633 CNTNSFSTYTLT
+633 CNAKSFSTYSLT
-645 WPSWKKLHNK
+645 WSKGKNNNK
-655 NYEFFFIDGD
+655 NYQFFFVDGD
-665 FRKMGPDIEVD
+665 FRQMGPNIKVD
-676 MSEFKAERPL
+676 MSKFETERPL
-686 FQNKYYNP
+686 FQNKYYNNS
-694 YHMANQFDI
+694 YDI

-713 TRHIKKKGNHPDNV
+713 TRHIKKKGIYPDNV
-727 EGVAIFPSSI
+727 EGVAIFPSLI
-737 ALKNMNTETNRN
+737 ALKDMNTETNRN
-749 KMSWTNP
+749 NISWGSP
-756 VVYLTNERVITQW
+756 VVYLTTKRVLTQG
-769 HFDTGQ
+769 HYDLG
-775 YTDSDT
+775 YLDNP
-781 TTFWNNTATACS
+781 TTFWADHGAACN
-793 EKYYLFY
+793 ENYYLFY
-800 KLNEKPHAHSY
+800 KLNEKPHEHSY

-835 LTARPALP
+835 LTARPIMP
-843 EGEKNK
+843 EGGKNK

-859 IYMGLDFTKTV
+859 IYMGLDFGRTV
-870 GKNDEFPY
+870 GENDEFPY
-878 NDAHNNNASK
+878 NDAHNKSASK
-888 NKFANLYMYS
+888 NKFANLFMYS

-937 AGNDAE
+937 ADNDAE
-943 KVIGFTKNFSVF
+943 KVIGFTKNFSEF

-967 KKKTEYDA
+967 KENTEYNA

-980 HGLNYAAGIKEAE
+980 HGLNYAAGIKEAV
-993 AFQNGAVVGEGCNKI
+993 AFQNGKVVPGGNQI
-1008 RQDAKRVVLFLTA
+1008 RQDAKRVVLFLTS

-1037 TNYFLRKAEDVHG
+1037 TNYFLRKAEKEDGQGHVIGYGDV
-1050 NIVGQFPGKVKDHL
+1050 PGKVVDRL
-1064 QLGPDRNKS
+1064 QLGPERNKS
-1073 LLKNYDYF
+1073 LKYYDYTTDH
-1081 WKPKAGENNYSSFS
+1081 KA
-1095 GYSYGSGRGFEDV
+1095 GYSYGSGRGFEEV

-1124 AFYAIGLGPA
+1124 AFYAIGLGPE
-1134 SNYSHLEDLIGAKRY
+1134 SNYSHLKDLIGAKQY
-1149 WATAGHPW
+1149 WATGGHPW
-1157 EQPLSKDIKQ
+1157 EQPLSKDITQ
-1167 EVIKL
+1167 EVIKI

-1204 IWDQLSENVEVN
+1204 IWDQLSENVKVN
-1216 FDPSNPVDTA
+1216 FDNTNPTDKA

-1235 VDDDGKPISKLENP
+1235 VDDDGKPLAKVNNPGAAEGFLGYNGVDARYDPYNEIIKLE
-1249 DDSNANSI
+1249 
-1257 SLGFSGFKGVEAT
+1257 
-1270 YDDIRKIIELK
+1270 

-1290 KGYALRLTV
+1290 KGYAFRLTV

-1325 QVLGNVGYIDNVHGS
+1325 KVRVGPNGDIGYLDDVDGS
-1340 NISGTRQA
+1340 NISGIRQA
-1348 TTNAWRKTGDKG
+1348 TFGKWKKTGDKG
-1360 TDQYSLYGETPESD
+1360 TDQYSLYGETPESE

-1449 EEEKKAGTG
+1449 EEEKNAGTG

-1466 QMMQSGTETKLG
+1466 QMMQSGNTLGSFVTTEL
-1478 YLVSAEL
+1478 
-1485 NGTAISGTGKNPTKT
+1485 
-1500 TPAGTLTEVM
+1500 

-1524 IPGRKYRVSEIILSG
+1524 IPGRKYRVSEIIPSG

-1617 LFPFRLKLFKAGGVA
+1617 LFPFRLKIFKAGGGT

-1642 ANFSADTKSAISFYA
+1642 ANFSAATKSAISFYA
-1657 ADSTIRFSLK
+1657 TDSTIRFSLK
-1667 HGQGLDFLLPAGYQY
+1667 DGQGLDFLLPAGYQY

-1691 FPSVTSGYTLGMP
+1691 LPSVTSGYTLGMT

-1729 FENSKDPIPPM
+1729 FENRKDPIPPM
-1740 GSLASILILPG
+1740 GALASSLILPG
-1751 NFLLFLL
+1751 NLLLFLA
-1758 MLIFLLQGKKKEK
+1758 MLIFLLQVKKKRKERK
-1771 RN
+1771 

>member
-82 QEGKPLSITEEELS
+82 QEGKPLSITEGELS

-109 IFAKDKEIYEIP
+109 IFSKDKEIYEIP

-138 KIRAFVEAEPKAQT
+138 RIRAFVEAEPKAQT
-152 ESTERSEEES
+152 ESTEKSEEES

-169 SEFGKLMAE
+169 SEFGKRMAE

-198 GEVGAKK
+198 GEVEAKK
-205 SGEDREKQEI
+205 TGEDREKQE
-215 KETNGSKE
+215 TKE
-223 SKENSAETA
+223 SKENSAEST
-232 GKEENGAACPPVLS
+232 GKEENGATCPPVLS
-246 PSELN
+246 PSEIN
-251 TVEPLPASGS
+251 TAEQLPASGS
-261 VLPAKEKK
+261 VLPSKEENA
-269 VEGCTE
+269 EGH
-275 KVKGSR
+275 
-281 ENTESY
+281 
-287 TEKAESSVENTE
+287 TEKAESSAGTQESHLGNTE
-299 SHVENAESQSEDPE
+299 RQSEEPE
-313 SSAEKQE
+313 SSAGKQE
-320 KQSGN
+320 KQSEN
-325 SGNMLKNSRKDY
+325 SENVLQNSRKDY

-348 YENMGEEKLS
+348 YENTGEEKLS
-358 FRLFVG
+358 FRLIVG

-374 GRDKVAEKTLMDGK
+374 GRDKVAAKTLMDGK
-388 EYFSDIRLLKF
+388 EYFSDVRLLKF

-437 TVTLLKKPEELSE
+437 NVTLLKKPEDISE
-450 EEGKAAESGEE
+450 EEKGEESGGE
-461 KNAEKAS
+461 KSKEKAS

-487 DQSLSLDI
+487 EQSLSLDI

-515 YIEKKLLPEK
+515 YIAKKVLPEK

-558 LGEGKATVSV
+558 SGEGKATVSV

-581 EEDKERNEEKDENK
+581 EEDKERNEEKGENK
-595 KEEKKEVKKEVHYN
+595 KEEMKEVKKEVNYN
-609 DLEDN
+609 DSEEN
-614 HENGEKPLEVDKEG
+614 PENGEKPLEVDKEG

-633 CNTNSFSTYTLT
+633 CNAKSFSTYSLT
-645 WPSWKKLHNK
+645 WSKGKNNNK
-655 NYEFFFIDGD
+655 NYQFFFVDGD
-665 FRKMGPDIEVD
+665 FRQMGPNIKVD
-676 MSEFKAERPL
+676 MSKFETERPL
-686 FQNKYYNP
+686 FQNKYYNNS
-694 YHMANQFDI
+694 YDI

-713 TRHIKKKGNHPDNV
+713 TRHIKKKGIYPDNV
-727 EGVAIFPSSI
+727 EGVAIFPSLI
-737 ALKNMNTETNRN
+737 ALKDMNTETNRN
-749 KMSWTNP
+749 NISWGSP
-756 VVYLTNERVITQW
+756 VVYLTTKRVLTQG
-769 HFDTGQ
+769 HYDLG
-775 YTDSDT
+775 YLDNP
-781 TTFWNNTATACS
+781 TTFWADHGAACN
-793 EKYYLFY
+793 KNYYLFY
-800 KLNEKPHAHSY
+800 KLNEKPHEHSY

-835 LTARPALP
+835 LTARPIMP
-843 EGEKNK
+843 EGGKNK

-859 IYMGLDFTKTV
+859 IYMGLDFGRTV
-870 GKNDEFPY
+870 GENDEFPY
-878 NDAHNNNASK
+878 NDAHNKSASK
-888 NKFANLYMYS
+888 NKFANLFMYS

-937 AGNDAE
+937 ADNDAE
-943 KVIGFTKNFSVF
+943 KVIGFTKNFSEF

-967 KKKTEYDA
+967 KEKTEYNA

-980 HGLNYAAGIKEAE
+980 HGLNYAAGIKEAV
-993 AFQNGAVVGEGCNKI
+993 AFQNGKVVPGGNQI
-1008 RQDAKRVVLFLTA
+1008 RQDAKRVVLFLTS

-1037 TNYFLRKAEDVHG
+1037 TNYFLRKAEKEDGQGHVIGYGDV
-1050 NIVGQFPGKVKDHL
+1050 PGKVVDRL
-1064 QLGPDRNKS
+1064 QLGPERNKS
-1073 LLKNYDYF
+1073 LKYYDYTTDH
-1081 WKPKAGENNYSSFS
+1081 KA
-1095 GYSYGSGRGFEDV
+1095 GYSYGSGRGFEEV

-1124 AFYAIGLGPA
+1124 AFYAIGLGPE
-1134 SNYSHLEDLIGAKRY
+1134 SNYSHLKDLIGAKQY
-1149 WATAGHPW
+1149 WATGGHPW
-1157 EQPLSKDIKQ
+1157 EQPLSKDITQ
-1167 EVIKL
+1167 EVIKI

-1204 IWDQLSENVEVN
+1204 IWDQLSENVKVN
-1216 FDPSNPVDTA
+1216 FNNSNPADKA

-1235 VDDDGKPISKLENP
+1235 VDDDGKPLAKVNTPGAAEGFLGYNGVDARYDPYNEIIKLE
-1249 DDSNANSI
+1249 
-1257 SLGFSGFKGVEAT
+1257 
-1270 YDDIRKIIELK
+1270 

-1290 KGYALRLTV
+1290 KGYAFRLTV

-1325 QVLGNVGYIDNVHGS
+1325 KVRVGPNGDIGYLDDVDGS
-1340 NISGTRQA
+1340 NISGIRQA
-1348 TTNAWRKTGDKG
+1348 TFGKWKKTGDKG
-1360 TDQYSLYGETPESD
+1360 TDQYSLYGETPESE

-1449 EEEKKAGTG
+1449 EEEKNAGTG

-1466 QMMQSGTETKLG
+1466 QMMQSGNTLGSFVTTEL
-1478 YLVSAEL
+1478 
-1485 NGTAISGTGKNPTKT
+1485 
-1500 TPAGTLTEVM
+1500 

-1524 IPGRKYRVSEIILSG
+1524 IPGRKYRVSEIIPSG

-1617 LFPFRLKLFKAGGVA
+1617 LFPFRLKIFKAGGVA

-1642 ANFSADTKSAISFYA
+1642 ANFSAATKSAISFYA
-1657 ADSTIRFSLK
+1657 TDSTIRFSLK
-1667 HGQGLDFLLPAGYQY
+1667 DGQGLDFLLPAGYQY

-1691 FPSVTSGYTLGMP
+1691 LPSVTSGYTLGMT

-1729 FENSKDPIPPM
+1729 FENRKDPIPPM
-1740 GSLASILILPG
+1740 GALASSLILPG
-1751 NFLLFLL
+1751 NLLLFLA
-1758 MLIFLLQGKKKEK
+1758 MLIFLLQVKKKRKERK
-1771 RN
+1771 

>member
-30 MSLLLTG
+30 MSILLTG

-82 QEGKPLSITEEELS
+82 QEGKPLSITEGELS

-109 IFAKDKEIYEIP
+109 IFSKAKEIYEIP

-138 KIRAFVEAEPKAQT
+138 RIRAFVEAEPKAQT
-152 ESTERSEEES
+152 ESTEKSEEES

-169 SEFGKLMAE
+169 SEFGKRMAE

-183 YRENLKYIEENKKDE
+183 YRENLKYIEENKKEE

-205 SGEDREKQEI
+205 TGEDREKTVKQEI
-215 KETNGSKE
+215 VEDKEKKVIEKDREKQETNESTE

-232 GKEENGAACPPVLS
+232 GKEENGTAYPPVLS
-246 PSELN
+246 PSEIN
-251 TVEPLPASGS
+251 TAEPLPASGS
-261 VLPAKEKK
+261 VLPSKEENA
-269 VEGCTE
+269 EGH
-275 KVKGSR
+275 
-281 ENTESY
+281 
-287 TEKAESSVENTE
+287 TEKA
-299 SHVENAESQSEDPE
+299 E

-320 KQSGN
+320 KQSEN
-325 SGNMLKNSRKDY
+325 SENQLQNSRKDY

-374 GRDKVAEKTLMDGK
+374 GRDKVAEKTLMDEK

-450 EEGKAAESGEE
+450 EEKGAESGGE
-461 KNAEKAS
+461 KSKGKAS
-468 SSDILK
+468 PSDILK

-487 DQSLSLDI
+487 EQSLSLDI

-515 YIEKKLLPEK
+515 YIAKKVLPEK
-525 VESENIAIHHLVEK
+525 VESENIAIHHLVEE

-553 ASSTA
+553 ASSA
-558 LGEGKATVSV
+558 ASGEGKATVSV

-581 EEDKERNEEKDENK
+581 EEDKERNEEKGENK
-595 KEEKKEVKKEVHYN
+595 KEEKKEVKKEVNYN
-609 DLEDN
+609 DSEEN
-614 HENGEKPLEVDKEG
+614 PENGEKPLEVDKEG

-645 WPSWKKLHNK
+645 WSSGKLHNK

-665 FRKMGPDIEVD
+665 FRKMGPDIKVD
-676 MSEFKAERPL
+676 MSKFKAERPL

-694 YHMANQFDI
+694 YHMANQFDT

-727 EGVAIFPSSI
+727 EGAVVYPSSI

-756 VVYLTNERVITQW
+756 VVYLTTKRVITQW

-859 IYMGLDFTKTV
+859 IYMGLDFGRTV
-870 GKNDEFPY
+870 GENDEFPY
-878 NDAHNNNASK
+878 NDAHNNSASK
-888 NKFANLYMYS
+888 NKFANLFMYS

-907 DYDTQFALV
+907 DYDTQSALV

-923 LNVNNAGWFSVTDA
+923 LNVNNAGWFSVTDT

-943 KVIGFTKNFSVF
+943 KVIGFTKDFSVF

-967 KKKTEYDA
+967 KKKTEYNA

-993 AFQNGAVVGEGCNKI
+993 AFQNGAAMPGGNQI

-1037 TNYFLRKAEDVHG
+1037 TNYFLRKAEIEDGYGHVIGYGDV
-1050 NIVGQFPGKVKDHL
+1050 PGKVVDRL
-1064 QLGPDRNKS
+1064 QLGPERNKS
-1073 LLKNYDYF
+1073 LKYYDYTTDH
-1081 WKPKAGENNYSSFS
+1081 KA

-1124 AFYAIGLGPA
+1124 AFYAIGVGPA

-1204 IWDQLSENVEVN
+1204 IWDQLSENVKVN
-1216 FDPSNPVDTA
+1216 FDNTNPTDKA

-1235 VDDDGKPISKLENP
+1235 VDDNGKPTSKVDNP
-1249 DDSNANSI
+1249 GDSE
-1257 SLGFSGFKGVEAT
+1257 GFSGFKGLEAS
-1270 YDDIRKIIELK
+1270 YDPVKEIIELK

-1313 NFMDYFDKEDER
+1313 NFMDYFDKEEER
-1325 QVLGNVGYIDNVHGS
+1325 KVRVGPNGDIGYLDNVNGS

-1348 TTNAWRKTGDKG
+1348 TPGKWKKTGDKG
-1360 TDQYSLYGETPESD
+1360 TDQYSLYGETPESE

-1410 YKKPVVQVEPATLR
+1410 YKKPVVQVEPATIR
-1424 IVKSFQGTSN
+1424 IVKSFQGTSG
-1434 SNEELELLKNCSFKL
+1434 SDEELELLKNCSFKL
-1449 EEEKKAGTG
+1449 EEEKNAGTG

-1466 QMMQSGTETKLG
+1466 PMMKSGNTLGSFVTE
-1478 YLVSAEL
+1478 EL
-1485 NGTAISGTGKNPTKT
+1485 
-1500 TPAGTLTEVM
+1500 

-1524 IPGRKYRVSEIILSG
+1524 IPGRKYRVSEIIPSG

-1559 TSSRTMNT
+1559 TSSRTINT

-1617 LFPFRLKLFKAGGVA
+1617 LFPFRLKLFKAGGGT

-1642 ANFSADTKSAISFYA
+1642 ANFSAATKSAISFYA
-1657 ADSTIRFSLK
+1657 TDSTIRFRLK

-1691 FPSVTSGYTLGMP
+1691 LPSVTSGYTLGMT

-1740 GSLASILILPG
+1740 GALASSLILPG
-1751 NFLLFLL
+1751 NLLLFLA
-1758 MLIFLLQGKKKEK
+1758 MLIFLLQVKKKRKERK
-1771 RN
+1771 

>member
-82 QEGKPLSITEEELS
+82 QEGKPLSITEGELS

-109 IFAKDKEIYEIP
+109 IFSKAKEIYEIP

-138 KIRAFVEAEPKAQT
+138 RIRAFVEAEPKAQT

-198 GEVGAKK
+198 GEVEAKK
-205 SGEDREKQEI
+205 TGEDREKQE
-215 KETNGSKE
+215 TKE
-223 SKENSAETA
+223 SKENSAEST
-232 GKEENGAACPPVLS
+232 GKKENGATCTPVLS
-246 PSELN
+246 PSEIN
-251 TVEPLPASGS
+251 TVEQLPASGS
-261 VLPAKEKK
+261 VLPSKE
-269 VEGCTE
+269 
-275 KVKGSR
+275 
-281 ENTESY
+281 
-287 TEKAESSVENTE
+287 
-299 SHVENAESQSEDPE
+299 ENAEGHPEKAE

-320 KQSGN
+320 KQSEN
-325 SGNMLKNSRKDY
+325 SENQLENSRKDY

-348 YENMGEEKLS
+348 YENMGEENLS
-358 FRLFVG
+358 FRLFVE

-374 GRDKVAEKTLMDGK
+374 GRDKVAAKTLMDGK
-388 EYFSDIRLLKF
+388 EYFSYIRLLKF

-437 TVTLLKKPEELSE
+437 NVTLLKKPEELSE
-450 EEGKAAESGEE
+450 EEKGEESGEGE
-461 KNAEKAS
+461 KSKEKAS

-553 ASSTA
+553 AKESTS
-558 LGEGKATVSV
+558 GKGKAIVGV
-568 SGSTDTLLAEEVL
+568 SGGTESVIEKEEF
-581 EEDKERNEEKDENK
+581 EEDKGGV
-595 KEEKKEVKKEVHYN
+595 EEKKNEEDKKNEIKN
-609 DLEDN
+609 GLE
-614 HENGEKPLEVDKEG
+614 EKETESIGIEKNKKYKEG
-628 YIVRE
+628 EIQEESNNEECIIKE
-633 CNTNSFSTYTLT
+633 CNTKSFSIYTV
-645 WPSWKKLHNK
+645 SWSDEHAQTGNV
-655 NYEFFFIDGD
+655 YYFCYVDGD
-665 FRKMGPDIEVD
+665 FRKMGPDIYIDMRKFEDEMFFYQHKSYPGGGGYEV
-676 MSEFKAERPL
+676 SYI
-686 FQNKYYNP
+686 FQDLP
-694 YHMANQFDI
+694 
-703 LYLYHPFTGY
+703 GY
-713 TRHIKKKGNHPDNV
+713 TRHELVIPTNIEFAKVNEKIARENADRTGSPMVNV
-727 EGVAIFPSSI
+727 WAVRDGYGFD
-737 ALKNMNTETNRN
+737 
-749 KMSWTNP
+749 WGYP
-756 VVYLTNERVITQW
+756 VRYMTSRRVITQ
-769 HFDTGQ
+769 HNL
-775 YTDSDT
+775 DSGLAYDDNSLK
-781 TTFWNNTATACS
+781 WETALNVC
-793 EKYYLFY
+793 KQNYYFFY
-800 KLNEKPHAHSY
+800 KLNKMNYNHSY
-811 TPLDMEMKQEKYIT
+811 TKHDMEMKQEKYIT
-825 KKSDGSYDLT
+825 KKSDGSYDIT
-835 LTARPALP
+835 LTARPNIS
-843 EGEKNK
+843 ESEKNK
-849 LDIIVVYDKS
+849 LDVIIVYDKS
-859 IYMGLDFTKTV
+859 MYMG
-870 GKNDEFPY
+870 FPY
-878 NDAHNNNASK
+878 DKEVPKDGRPEYDKINGSLATSRHAYGKQMVKNMVDDLSK
-888 NKFANLYMYS
+888 NPA
-898 LLDDIAKNP
+898 
-907 DYDTQFALV
+907 YDAQFALV
-916 TMGGTRN
+916 TMGGTRKFDYQLEN
-923 LNVNNAGWFSVTDA
+923 KQFKGVKNFTDTA
-937 AGNDAE
+937 YNDAKKE
-943 KVIGFTKNFSVF
+943 IGFTGNVVAF
-955 KQKLDSISIEKE
+955 KQAVDGIQLDPNDKN
-967 KKKTEYDA
+967 
-975 SAYEH
+975 
-980 HGLNYAAGIKEAE
+980 GLNYTAGIREAK
-993 AFQNGAVVGEGCNKI
+993 AFQNGDTAGVGCQPT
-1008 RQDAKRVVLFLTA
+1008 RSDARRVVLFVTS
-1021 YDPNFSYFPQ
+1021 YDPNFSYFPK
-1031 YEGGGN
+1031 YNADGAHPFYPFEEVERSGH
-1037 TNYFLRKAEDVHG
+1037 KV
-1050 NIVGQFPGKVKDHL
+1050 PGKIAGKTMD
-1064 QLGPDRNKS
+1064 S
-1073 LLKNYDYF
+1073 LWIGGVPSLPSF
-1081 WKPKAGENNYSSFS
+1081 GEYKFS
-1095 GYSYGSGRGFEDV
+1095 AKYEAGYSYGSGRGYEEA

-1124 AFYAIGLGPA
+1124 AFYAVGLGPGK
-1134 SNYSHLEDLIGAKRY
+1134 NYSHLDDLLGGKVFWAAKS
-1149 WATAGHPW
+1149 TP
-1157 EQPLSKDIKQ
+1157 EQPLDPKIEQQIIKVTNKDDISKNIR
-1167 EVIKL
+1167 IKL
-1172 TSNVR
+1172 RT
-1177 DDLVAKKEE
+1177 LVS
-1186 LRDKIAPPISPL
+1186 PI
-1198 RISKVN
+1198 RIGEVN
-1204 IWDQLSENVEVN
+1204 IWDQLSENVQVN
-1216 FDPSNPVDTA
+1216 FDNSNPADKD

-1235 VDDDGKPISKLENP
+1235 VDDNGKSIAKVNNPEDLE
-1249 DDSNANSI
+1249 D
-1257 SLGFSGFKGVEAT
+1257 FFGFKGLEAS
-1270 YDDIRKIIELK
+1270 YDPVKEVIELK
-1281 TKPGDFSFP
+1281 TKPGEFSFP
-1290 KGYALRLTV
+1290 KGYEIRLTV
-1299 NVKPTVKAYEKYQK
+1299 NVKPTIKAYEKYQK
-1313 NFMDYFDKEDER
+1313 NFMDYFDKEEER
-1325 QVLGNVGYIDNVHGS
+1325 KILFGPNGDVGYLDNVDGN
-1340 NISGTRQA
+1340 NITGTRKA
-1348 TTNAWRKTGDKG
+1348 LPSKGLKYGEKG
-1360 TDQYSLYGETPESD
+1360 TDQWSLYEIGPED
-1374 FHTSSEKDGFYS
+1374 EFHTSSEKEGFYS
-1386 NEGAYLE
+1386 NEGAYLRYVRFKE
-1393 YERVKAN
+1393 K
-1400 NQRENPGKKL
+1400 NQREEPPKKM
-1410 YKKPVVQVEPATLR
+1410 YKKPVVQIEPATLR
-1424 IVKSFQGTSN
+1424 IVKSFHGTAS
-1434 SNEELELLKNCSFKL
+1434 SKEELELLKNCSFKL
-1449 EEEKKAGTG
+1449 EEEKTAGTG
-1458 TFTEVKTF
+1458 VFTEVKSF
-1466 QMMQSGTETKLG
+1466 KMMKNDTGTALG
-1478 YLVSAEL
+1478 YLVSTEL

-1524 IPGRKYRVSEIILSG
+1524 IPGRKYRVSEIIPSG

-1642 ANFSADTKSAISFYA
+1642 ANFSAATKSAISFSA

-1691 FPSVTSGYTLGMP
+1691 LPSVTSGYTLGMN
-1704 PIDGYRFTAKKVLQ
+1704 PIDGYRFTVKKVLQ

-1729 FENSKDPIPPM
+1729 FENTKDPIPPM
-1740 GSLASILILPG
+1740 GALASSLILPG

-1758 MLIFLLQGKKKEK
+1758 MLIFLLQGKKKRKK
-1771 RN
+1771 RK

>member
-1 MGIRRETEKRRKK
+1 MGIRRETEKRRKR
-14 EGRWR
+14 ERRWR
-19 GWKSKVSVFLI
+19 DWKSKVSVFLI

-82 QEGKPLSITEEELS
+82 QEGKPFSITEEELS
-96 YSNDPELLSRYRA
+96 YSNDPELLLRYRA

-152 ESTERSEEES
+152 ESTERSKEES

-183 YRENLKYIEENKKDE
+183 YRENLKYIEENKKD
-198 GEVGAKK
+198 VGGVEAKK
-205 SGEDREKQEI
+205 TGEDREKQE
-215 KETNGSKE
+215 TKE
-223 SKENSAETA
+223 SKENSAEST
-232 GKEENGAACPPVLS
+232 GKEENGATCPPVLS
-246 PSELN
+246 PSGIN
-251 TVEPLPASGS
+251 TAEQLPASGS
-261 VLPAKEKK
+261 ILPAKEKK
-269 VEGCTE
+269 VDGCTE
-275 KVKGSR
+275 KSKGSA

-299 SHVENAESQSEDPE
+299 SHVGSAESQSEESE

-320 KQSGN
+320 KQSEN
-325 SGNMLKNSRKDY
+325 SENQLENSRKDY

-348 YENMGEEKLS
+348 YENMGEENLS

-374 GRDKVAEKTLMDGK
+374 GRDKVAAKTLMDGK

-450 EEGKAAESGEE
+450 EEKAAESGEGE
-461 KNAEKAS
+461 KSKEKAS

-558 LGEGKATVSV
+558 SGDGKATVSV
-568 SGSTDTLLAEEVL
+568 SGSTDTILAEEVL
-581 EEDKERNEEKDENK
+581 EEDEERNKEKGENK
-595 KEEKKEVKKEVHYN
+595 EEEKKEVKKEENYN
-609 DLEDN
+609 DLEEN

-628 YIVRE
+628 YVVRE
-633 CNTNSFSTYTLT
+633 CNAKSFSTYSLT
-645 WPSWKKLHNK
+645 WSKGDGKKNNAKINFYYVDGNFRQMGPKVDVDMSQFLQEELLYQNLRYSGAAWKTLYAFPGLPGYTRDTYIKDKGTVNEINFEEAIYPSKYDIGYMKEGVSNYASNRNDYISWGDPVVYMTSKRVILHSIDKAHGPYDGRTIWESNHGACNK
-655 NYEFFFIDGD
+655 NYYFF
-665 FRKMGPDIEVD
+665 
-676 MSEFKAERPL
+676 
-686 FQNKYYNP
+686 YNL
-694 YHMANQFDI
+694 NQ
-703 LYLYHPFTGY
+703 
-713 TRHIKKKGNHPDNV
+713 
-727 EGVAIFPSSI
+727 
-737 ALKNMNTETNRN
+737 
-749 KMSWTNP
+749 
-756 VVYLTNERVITQW
+756 
-769 HFDTGQ
+769 
-775 YTDSDT
+775 
-781 TTFWNNTATACS
+781 
-793 EKYYLFY
+793 
-800 KLNEKPHAHSY
+800 KPHNHSY
-811 TPLDMEMKQEKYIT
+811 TTLDMEMKQEKYIT

-835 LTARPALP
+835 LTARPSMQ
-843 EGEKNK
+843 GGGKNK

-859 IYMGLDFTKTV
+859 IYMGLDFGRAV
-870 GKNDEFPY
+870 GENAEFPY
-878 NDAHNNNASK
+878 NDAHNNTDSK
-888 NKFANLYMYS
+888 NAIANSIMDS

-907 DYDTQFALV
+907 NYDTQFALV

-923 LNVNNAGWFSVTDA
+923 LNVDNAGGFSVTDTK
-937 AGNDAE
+937 GNDAE
-943 KVIGFTKNFSVF
+943 KVIGFTKDFSAF
-955 KQKLDSISIEKE
+955 KQTLDSISIEKE
-967 KKKTEYDA
+967 KKKAEYHA
-975 SAYEH
+975 NAYEH

-993 AFQNGAVVGEGCNKI
+993 AFQNGEVVGDGCHEI
-1008 RQDAKRVVLFLTA
+1008 RQDAKRVVLFLTS

-1031 YEGGGN
+1031 YEGDGN
-1037 TNYFLRKAEDVHG
+1037 TNYFLRKAELSGTVA
-1050 NIVGQFPGKVKDHL
+1050 GQFPGKVKDRL
-1064 QLGPDRNKS
+1064 QLGPDRYKS
-1073 LLKNYDYF
+1073 LKYYDYF
-1081 WKPKAGENNYSSFS
+1081 WKPKAEEKNYRSFS
-1095 GYSYGSGRGFEDV
+1095 GYSYGSGRGFEEV

-1134 SNYSHLEDLIGAKRY
+1134 SNYSHLGELIGAKEE
-1149 WATAGHPW
+1149 WAMENHPLA
-1157 EQPLSKDIKQ
+1157 QPLSKDITQ
-1167 EVIKL
+1167 EVIKI
-1172 TSNVR
+1172 TSNQSS
-1177 DDLVAKKEE
+1177 DLVAKTVE
-1186 LRDKIAPPISPL
+1186 LRDKITPPI
-1198 RISKVN
+1198 RIGEVN
-1204 IWDQLSENVEVN
+1204 IWDQLSENVQVN
-1216 FDPSNPVDTA
+1216 FNNSNPADRA

-1235 VDDDGKPISKLENP
+1235 VDDKGKPIAKVDNP
-1249 DDSNANSI
+1249 GDSE
-1257 SLGFSGFKGVEAT
+1257 GFSGFKGLEAS
-1270 YDDIRKIIELK
+1270 YDQVKEVIELK
-1281 TKPGDFSFP
+1281 TKPGEFSLP
-1290 KGYALRLTV
+1290 DSYEIRLTV
-1299 NVKPTVKAYEKYQK
+1299 NVKPTIKAYEKYQK

-1325 QVLGNVGYIDNVHGS
+1325 QILGNVGYIDNVNGS

-1348 TTNAWRKTGDKG
+1348 TPGKWKKTGDKG
-1360 TDQYSLYGETPESD
+1360 TDQYSLYGETPESE

-1449 EEEKKAGTG
+1449 EEEKNAGTG

-1466 QMMQSGTETKLG
+1466 QMMQSGNTLGSFVTTEL
-1478 YLVSAEL
+1478 
-1485 NGTAISGTGKNPTKT
+1485 
-1500 TPAGTLTEVM
+1500 

-1524 IPGRKYRVSEIILSG
+1524 IPGRKYRVSEIIPSG

-1617 LFPFRLKLFKAGGVA
+1617 LFPFRLKLFKAGGGA

-1642 ANFSADTKSAISFYA
+1642 ANFSAATKSAISFYA

-1691 FPSVTSGYTLGMP
+1691 LPSVTSGYTLGMT

-1740 GSLASILILPG
+1740 GALASSLILPG
-1751 NFLLFLL
+1751 NLLLFLA
-1758 MLIFLLQGKKKEK
+1758 MLIFLLQVKKKRKK
-1771 RN
+1771 RK

>member
-1 MGIRRETEKRRKK
+1 MDIRRETEKRRKK

-56 ALEVEGNR
+56 ALEVEGNH

-82 QEGKPLSITEEELS
+82 QEGKPLSITEGELS
-96 YSNDPELLSRYRA
+96 YSNDPELLTHYRA

-183 YRENLKYIEENKKDE
+183 YRENLKYIEENKKD
-198 GEVGAKK
+198 VGGVEAKK
-205 SGEDREKQEI
+205 TGEDREKQE
-215 KETNGSKE
+215 TKE
-223 SKENSAETA
+223 SKENSAEST
-232 GKEENGAACPPVLS
+232 GKEENGATCPPVLS
-246 PSELN
+246 PSEIN
-251 TVEPLPASGS
+251 TAEQLPASGS
-261 VLPAKEKK
+261 ILPAKEKK

-275 KVKGSR
+275 KAKGSV
-281 ENTESY
+281 ENTENH
-287 TEKAESSVENTE
+287 TEKAESSVKNTE
-299 SHVENAESQSEDPE
+299 SHVGSAESQSEESE

-320 KQSGN
+320 KQSEN
-325 SGNMLKNSRKDY
+325 SENQLENSRKDY

-348 YENMGEEKLS
+348 YENMGEENLS

-374 GRDKVAEKTLMDGK
+374 GRDKVAAKTLMDGK

-437 TVTLLKKPEELSE
+437 NVTLLKKPEDISE
-450 EEGKAAESGEE
+450 EEKGEESGGE
-461 KNAEKAS
+461 KSKEKAS

-487 DQSLSLDI
+487 EQSLSLDI

-558 LGEGKATVSV
+558 SREGKATVSV

-859 IYMGLDFTKTV
+859 IYMGLDFSKTV

-943 KVIGFTKNFSVF
+943 KVIGFTKDFSVF

-1149 WATAGHPW
+1149 WATGGHPW
-1157 EQPLSKDIKQ
+1157 EQPLSKDITQ
-1167 EVIKL
+1167 EVIKI

-1204 IWDQLSENVEVN
+1204 IWDQLSENVKVN
-1216 FDPSNPVDTA
+1216 FDNTNPTDKA

-1235 VDDDGKPISKLENP
+1235 VDDKGKPIAKVDNP
-1249 DDSNANSI
+1249 GDSE
-1257 SLGFSGFKGVEAT
+1257 GFSGFKGLEAS
-1270 YDDIRKIIELK
+1270 YDQVKEVIELK
-1281 TKPGDFSFP
+1281 TKPGEFSLP
-1290 KGYALRLTV
+1290 DSYEIRLTV
-1299 NVKPTVKAYEKYQK
+1299 NVKPTIKAYEKYQK

-1325 QVLGNVGYIDNVHGS
+1325 QILGNVGYIDNVNGS

-1348 TTNAWRKTGDKG
+1348 TPGKWKKTGDKG
-1360 TDQYSLYGETPESD
+1360 TDQYSLYGETPESE

-1524 IPGRKYRVSEIILSG
+1524 IPGRKYRVSEIIPSG

>member
-1 MGIRRETEKRRKK
+1 MGIRRETEKRRKR
-14 EGRWR
+14 ERRWR
-19 GWKSKVSVFLI
+19 DWKSKVSVFLI
-30 MSLLLTG
+30 MSILLTG

-51 NYAEN
+51 NYAKN

-82 QEGKPLSITEEELS
+82 QEGKPFSITEEELS
-96 YSNDPELLSRYRA
+96 YSNDPELLLRYRA

-152 ESTERSEEES
+152 ESTERSEES

-183 YRENLKYIEENKKDE
+183 YRENLKYIEENKKD
-198 GEVGAKK
+198 VGGVEAKK
-205 SGEDREKQEI
+205 TGEDREKQE
-215 KETNGSKE
+215 TKE
-223 SKENSAETA
+223 SKENSAEST
-232 GKEENGAACPPVLS
+232 GKEENGATCPPVLS
-246 PSELN
+246 PSEIN
-251 TVEPLPASGS
+251 TAEQLPASGS
-261 VLPAKEKK
+261 ILPAKEEK

-275 KVKGSR
+275 KVKGSV
-281 ENTESY
+281 ENTENH
-287 TEKAESSVENTE
+287 TEKAENSVKNTE
-299 SHVENAESQSEDPE
+299 SHVGSAESQSEESE

-320 KQSGN
+320 KQSEN
-325 SGNMLKNSRKDY
+325 SENQLENSRKDY

-348 YENMGEEKLS
+348 YENSGEEKLS

-364 ENSYPTVRLQ
+364 ENSYPTVRIQ
-374 GRDKVAEKTLMDGK
+374 GRDKVAAKTLMDGK

-437 TVTLLKKPEELSE
+437 NVTLLKKPEDISE
-450 EEGKAAESGEE
+450 EEKGEESGGE
-461 KNAEKAS
+461 KSKEKAS
-468 SSDILK
+468 PSDILK

-558 LGEGKATVSV
+558 FGEGKATVSV

-595 KEEKKEVKKEVHYN
+595 KEEKKEVKKEVNYN
-609 DLEDN
+609 DLEEN
-614 HENGEKPLEVDKEG
+614 HENGEKSAEVDKEG

-633 CNTNSFSTYTLT
+633 CITNSFSTYSLT
-645 WPSWKKLHNK
+645 WSYGKNNNR

-676 MSEFKAERPL
+676 MSKFKAERPL
-686 FQNKYYNP
+686 FQNKYYNNS
-694 YHMANQFDI
+694 YDI

-713 TRHIKKKGNHPDNV
+713 TRHIKKKGTGTDNT
-727 EGVAIFPSSI
+727 EGVVVFPSSI

-749 KMSWTNP
+749 NMSWTNP
-756 VVYLTNERVITQW
+756 VVYMTSRRVITKW

-775 YTDSDT
+775 YSDSHT
-781 TTFWNNTATACS
+781 TTFWNDGAAACS

-878 NDAHNNNASK
+878 NDAHNNSASK
-888 NKFANLYMYS
+888 NKFANLFMYS

-923 LNVNNAGWFSVTDA
+923 LNVNNAGSFSVTDT

-967 KKKTEYDA
+967 GKKTEYNA

-993 AFQNGAVVGEGCNKI
+993 AFQNGAVVGDGCNKI
-1008 RQDAKRVVLFLTA
+1008 RQDAKRVVLFLTS

-1050 NIVGQFPGKVKDHL
+1050 NKVGQFPGKVKDRL

-1073 LLKNYDYF
+1073 LKNYYDYF
-1081 WKPKAGENNYSSFS
+1081 WKPKEEGDNYSSFS

-1124 AFYAIGLGPA
+1124 AFYAIGLGPDA
-1134 SNYSHLEDLIGAKRY
+1134 NYSHLGDLIGAKQY
-1149 WATAGHPW
+1149 WATAGHPS

-1204 IWDQLSENVEVN
+1204 IWDQLSENVKVN
-1216 FDPSNPVDTA
+1216 FDNTNPTDKA
-1226 AKLRAEVWK
+1226 AKLRAEVWE
-1235 VDDDGKPISKLENP
+1235 VDDNGKPLAKVNNP
-1249 DDSNANSI
+1249 GAAEGF
-1257 SLGFSGFKGVEAT
+1257 LGYNGVDAT
-1270 YDDIRKIIELK
+1270 YDSYNEIIKLE

-1325 QVLGNVGYIDNVHGS
+1325 QILGNVGYIDNVHGS

-1348 TTNAWRKTGDKG
+1348 TSGKWKKTGDKG
-1360 TDQYSLYGETPESD
+1360 TDQYSLYGETPESE

-1449 EEEKKAGTG
+1449 EEEKNAGTG

-1466 QMMQSGTETKLG
+1466 QMMQSGNTLGSFVTTEL
-1478 YLVSAEL
+1478 
-1485 NGTAISGTGKNPTKT
+1485 
-1500 TPAGTLTEVM
+1500 

-1524 IPGRKYRVSEIILSG
+1524 IPGRKYRVSEIIPSG

-1617 LFPFRLKLFKAGGVA
+1617 LFPFRLKLFKAGGA
-1632 INQTDFDSLK
+1632 SINQTDFDSLK
-1642 ANFSADTKSAISFYA
+1642 ANFSAATKTAISFYA

-1667 HGQGLDFLLPAGYQY
+1667 HGQGLDFLLPAGYQF

-1691 FPSVTSGYTLGMP
+1691 LPSVTSGYTLGMP

-1718 KKTGGAQEVLE
+1718 KKTGGAKEVLE
-1729 FENSKDPIPPM
+1729 FENRKDPIPPM
-1740 GSLASILILPG
+1740 GALASSLILPG
-1751 NFLLFLL
+1751 NLLLFLA
-1758 MLIFLLQGKKKEK
+1758 MLIFLLQVKKKRKERK
-1771 RN
+1771 

>member
-82 QEGKPLSITEEELS
+82 QEGKPLSITEGELS

-109 IFAKDKEIYEIP
+109 IFSKDKEIYEIP

-138 KIRAFVEAEPKAQT
+138 RIRAFVEAEPKAQT
-152 ESTERSEEES
+152 ESTEKSEEES

-178 EKPDW
+178 ERPDW

-198 GEVGAKK
+198 GEVEAKK
-205 SGEDREKQEI
+205 TGEDREKTVKQEIGEDKEKKVIEKDREKQEI
-215 KETNGSKE
+215 KEKNESTE
-223 SKENSAETA
+223 SKENGTEST
-232 GKEENGAACPPVLS
+232 GKEENGATCPPVLS
-246 PSELN
+246 PSEIN

-261 VLPAKEKK
+261 VLPSKEESAK
-269 VEGCTE
+269 GH
-275 KVKGSR
+275 
-281 ENTESY
+281 
-287 TEKAESSVENTE
+287 TEKAESS
-299 SHVENAESQSEDPE
+299 AGKQKKQSE
-313 SSAEKQE
+313 
-320 KQSGN
+320 N
-325 SGNMLKNSRKDY
+325 SENQLENSRKDY
-337 HVSGIETIYFL
+337 RVSGIETIYFL
-348 YENMGEEKLS
+348 YENMGEENLS
-358 FRLFVG
+358 FRLIVG

-374 GRDKVAEKTLMDGK
+374 GRDKVAAKTLMDGK

-437 TVTLLKKPEELSE
+437 NVTLLKKPEDISE
-450 EEGKAAESGEE
+450 EEKGEESGEGE
-461 KNAEKAS
+461 KSKEKSS

-539 EEDGEIAYVETLSE
+539 EENGEIAYVETLSE
-553 ASSTA
+553 AKESA
-558 LGEGKATVSV
+558 GGKGKAIVGV
-568 SGSTDTLLAEEVL
+568 SGGTENVIEKEEF
-581 EEDKERNEEKDENK
+581 EEDKGGV
-595 KEEKKEVKKEVHYN
+595 EEKKNKDDDEDEIKNRLEEKETESIGIENNKKY
-609 DLEDN
+609 
-614 HENGEKPLEVDKEG
+614 KEG
-628 YIVRE
+628 EVREESNNEDCIIKE
-633 CNTNSFSTYTLT
+633 CNTKSFSIYTV
-645 WPSWKKLHNK
+645 SWSDEHVQTGNV
-655 NYEFFFIDGD
+655 YYFCYVDGD
-665 FRKMGPDIEVD
+665 FRKMGPDIYIDMRKFEDEMFFYQHKSYPGGGGYEV
-676 MSEFKAERPL
+676 SYI
-686 FQNKYYNP
+686 FQDLP
-694 YHMANQFDI
+694 
-703 LYLYHPFTGY
+703 GY
-713 TRHIKKKGNHPDNV
+713 TRHELVIPTNIEFAKLNEKIARETAERTGSPMVNV
-727 EGVAIFPSSI
+727 WAVRDGYGFD
-737 ALKNMNTETNRN
+737 
-749 KMSWTNP
+749 WGYP
-756 VVYLTNERVITQW
+756 VRYMTSRRVITQ
-769 HFDTGQ
+769 HNL
-775 YTDSDT
+775 DSGLAYYDNSLL
-781 TTFWNNTATACS
+781 WETAHNIC
-793 EKYYLFY
+793 KQNYYFFY
-800 KLNEKPHAHSY
+800 KLNKMNYNHSY
-811 TPLDMEMKQEKYIT
+811 TKHDMEMKQEKYIT
-825 KKSDGSYDLT
+825 KKSDGSYDIT
-835 LTARPALP
+835 LTARPNIS
-843 EGEKNK
+843 ESEKNK
-849 LDIIVVYDKS
+849 LDVIIVYDKS
-859 IYMGLDFTKTV
+859 MYMG
-870 GKNDEFPY
+870 FPY
-878 NDAHNNNASK
+878 DDEIPKYGRPNYDKIDGNLATSRHAYGKQMVKNLVDDLSK
-888 NKFANLYMYS
+888 NPA
-898 LLDDIAKNP
+898 
-907 DYDTQFALV
+907 YDARFALV
-916 TMGGTRN
+916 TMGGTRKFDYQLEN
-923 LNVNNAGWFSVTDA
+923 KQFKGVKNFTDTA
-937 AGNDAE
+937 YNDAKKE
-943 KVIGFTKNFSVF
+943 IGFTSNVVAF
-955 KQKLDSISIEKE
+955 KQAVDGIQLDPNDKN
-967 KKKTEYDA
+967 
-975 SAYEH
+975 
-980 HGLNYAAGIKEAE
+980 GLNYTAGIREVK
-993 AFQNGAVVGEGCNKI
+993 AFQNGETAGAGSPT
-1008 RQDAKRVVLFLTA
+1008 RSDARRVVLFVTS
-1021 YDPNFSYFPQ
+1021 YDPNFSYFPK
-1031 YEGGGN
+1031 YNADGAHPFYPFEEVERSGH
-1037 TNYFLRKAEDVHG
+1037 KV
-1050 NIVGQFPGKVKDHL
+1050 PGKIAGKTMD
-1064 QLGPDRNKS
+1064 S
-1073 LLKNYDYF
+1073 LWIGGVPSLPAF
-1081 WKPKAGENNYSSFS
+1081 GEYKFS
-1095 GYSYGSGRGFEDV
+1095 AKYEAGYSYGSGRGYEEA

-1124 AFYAIGLGPA
+1124 AFYAVGLGPEK
-1134 SNYSHLEDLIGAKRY
+1134 NYSHLDDLLGGKVFWAAKS
-1149 WATAGHPW
+1149 TP
-1157 EQPLSKDIKQ
+1157 EQPLDPKIEQQIIKVTNKDDISKNIR
-1167 EVIKL
+1167 IKL
-1172 TSNVR
+1172 RT
-1177 DDLVAKKEE
+1177 LVS
-1186 LRDKIAPPISPL
+1186 PI

-1348 TTNAWRKTGDKG
+1348 TSGKWRKTGDKG
-1360 TDQYSLYGETPESD
+1360 TDQYSLYGETPESA

-1393 YERVKAN
+1393 YEWVKAN
-1400 NQRENPGKKL
+1400 NQRENSGKKL

-1424 IVKSFQGTSN
+1424 IVKSFQGTSGPD
-1434 SNEELELLKNCSFKL
+1434 EELELLKNCSFKL
-1449 EEEKKAGTG
+1449 EEEKNAGTG

-1466 QMMQSGTETKLG
+1466 QMMQSGNKLG
-1478 YLVSAEL
+1478 SFVTEEL
-1485 NGTAISGTGKNPTKT
+1485 
-1500 TPAGTLTEVM
+1500 

-1524 IPGRKYRVSEIILSG
+1524 IPGRKYRVSEIIPSG

-1617 LFPFRLKLFKAGGVA
+1617 LFPFRLKLFKAGGIA

-1642 ANFSADTKSAISFYA
+1642 ANFSAATKSAISFYA

-1667 HGQGLDFLLPAGYQY
+1667 DGQGLDFLLPVGYQY

-1691 FPSVTSGYTLGMP
+1691 LPSVTSGYTLGMT

-1729 FENSKDPIPPM
+1729 FENRKDPIPPM
-1740 GSLASILILPG
+1740 GALASSLILPG
-1751 NFLLFLL
+1751 NLLLFLM
-1758 MLIFLLQGKKKEK
+1758 MLVALWQVKKKEK
-1771 RN
+1771 RK

>member
-1 MGIRRETEKRRKK
+1 MDIRRETEKRRKK

-30 MSLLLTG
+30 MSILLTG

-64 VRLHFTVESLR
+64 IRLHFTVESLR

-82 QEGKPLSITEEELS
+82 QEGKPLSITEGELS
-96 YSNDPELLSRYRA
+96 YSNDPELLSRYRT

-121 LSDEVE
+121 LSEEVE

-138 KIRAFVEAEPKAQT
+138 RIRAFVEADPKAQT
-152 ESTERSEEES
+152 ESTEKSEEES

-183 YRENLKYIEENKKDE
+183 YRENLKYIEENKKD
-198 GEVGAKK
+198 VGGVEAKK
-205 SGEDREKQEI
+205 TGEDREKQE
-215 KETNGSKE
+215 TKE
-223 SKENSAETA
+223 SKENSAEST
-232 GKEENGAACPPVLS
+232 GKEENGATCPPVLS
-246 PSELN
+246 PSEIN
-251 TVEPLPASGS
+251 TAEQLPASGS
-261 VLPAKEKK
+261 ILPAKEEK

-275 KVKGSR
+275 KAKG
-281 ENTESY
+281 
-287 TEKAESSVENTE
+287 SVENTE
-299 SHVENAESQSEDPE
+299 NHTEKAEISVKNTESHVGSAESQSEELE

-320 KQSGN
+320 KQSEN
-325 SGNMLKNSRKDY
+325 SENQLENSRKDY

-348 YENMGEEKLS
+348 YENMGEENLS

-374 GRDKVAEKTLMDGK
+374 GRDKVAAKTLMDGK

-437 TVTLLKKPEELSE
+437 NVTLLKKPEDISE
-450 EEGKAAESGEE
+450 EEKGEESGGE
-461 KNAEKAS
+461 KSKEKAS

-487 DQSLSLDI
+487 EQSLSLDI

-558 LGEGKATVSV
+558 SREGKATVSV

-595 KEEKKEVKKEVHYN
+595 KEEKKEVKKEVNYN
-609 DLEDN
+609 NSEEN
-614 HENGEKPLEVDKEG
+614 PENGEKPAEVDKEG
-628 YIVRE
+628 YIIRE

-694 YHMANQFDI
+694 YHIANQFDI

-775 YTDSDT
+775 YKDSDT

-811 TPLDMEMKQEKYIT
+811 TPLDMEMKKEKYIT

-878 NDAHNNNASK
+878 NDAHNNSASK

-943 KVIGFTKNFSVF
+943 KVIGFTKDFSVF

-967 KKKTEYDA
+967 KEKTEYNA

-993 AFQNGAVVGEGCNKI
+993 AFQNGAVVGDGCNKI
-1008 RQDAKRVVLFLTA
+1008 RQDAKRVVLFLTS

-1037 TNYFLRKAEDVHG
+1037 TNYILRKAEDVHG

-1073 LLKNYDYF
+1073 LNNYDYF

-1204 IWDQLSENVEVN
+1204 IWDQLSENVKVN
-1216 FDPSNPVDTA
+1216 FDNNNPTDKA

-1235 VDDDGKPISKLENP
+1235 VDDDGKPLAKVNTPGVAEGFLGYNGVDARYDPYNEIIKLE
-1249 DDSNANSI
+1249 
-1257 SLGFSGFKGVEAT
+1257 
-1270 YDDIRKIIELK
+1270 

-1313 NFMDYFDKEDER
+1313 NFMDNFDKEDER
-1325 QVLGNVGYIDNVHGS
+1325 KVRVGPNGDIGYLDNVDGS
-1340 NISGTRQA
+1340 NISGTRHA
-1348 TTNAWRKTGDKG
+1348 TSGKWKKEGDKG
-1360 TDQYSLYGETPESD
+1360 TDQYSLYGETPESE

-1424 IVKSFQGTSN
+1424 IVKSFEGTSN

-1449 EEEKKAGTG
+1449 EEEKTAGTG

-1524 IPGRKYRVSEIILSG
+1524 IPGRKYRVSEIIPSG

-1617 LFPFRLKLFKAGGVA
+1617 LFPFRLKLFKAGGGA

-1642 ANFSADTKSAISFYA
+1642 ANFSAATKSAISFCA
-1657 ADSTIRFSLK
+1657 TDSTIRFSLK
-1667 HGQGLDFLLPAGYQY
+1667 HGQGLDFLLPAGYQF

-1691 FPSVTSGYTLGMP
+1691 LPSVTSGYTLDMNP
-1704 PIDGYRFTAKKVLQ
+1704 VDGYRFTTKKVLQ

-1729 FENSKDPIPPM
+1729 FENRKDPIPPM
-1740 GSLASILILPG
+1740 GALASSLILPG

-1758 MLIFLLQGKKKEK
+1758 MLIFLLQVKKKEK

>member
-1 MGIRRETEKRRKK
+1 MSIRREVEKRKK
-14 EGRWR
+14 KLGGWR
-19 GWKSKVSVFLI
+19 YWKSRLSVFLI
-30 MSLLLTG
+30 MSIILTG
-37 TKGVSVQG
+37 TKGVSLLG
-45 EGEERK
+45 EGKERK
-51 NYAEN
+51 NFAEN
-56 ALEVEGNR
+56 TLEIEGNR
-64 VRLHFTVESLR
+64 IKLHLSVEALR

-82 QEGKPLSITEEELS
+82 QEGEPLSVTEGELS
-96 YSNDPELLSRYRA
+96 YSNDPELLARYRA
-109 IFAKDKEIYEIP
+109 IFSKDREIYELP
-121 LSDEVE
+121 LSSLVE
-127 GLDALPLENGG
+127 GLDELPLENAGR
-138 KIRAFVEAEPKAQT
+138 IRAFVEANPKMQT
-152 ESTERSEEES
+152 ASTEKNEDES

-169 SEFGKLMAE
+169 STFGKLMAE
-178 EKPDW
+178 EKTDW
-183 YRENLKYIEENKKDE
+183 YEKNLQYIQENKKNKPE
-198 GEVGAKK
+198 
-205 SGEDREKQEI
+205 QET
-215 KETNGSKE
+215 KGTE
-223 SKENSAETA
+223 SEENSAESHSESSSKTEN
-232 GKEENGAACPPVLS
+232 KERSSVSS
-246 PSELN
+246 PSEIN
-251 TVEPLPASGS
+251 SGTEEHEEKVIVEAEEEHKTTEAEEEHKTAEVEEETGIEEVHEATTKFTASGS
-261 VLPAKEKK
+261 EIPSAAEKPTNQA
-269 VEGCTE
+269 ENAINQTE
-275 KVKGSR
+275 NLNK
-281 ENTESY
+281 
-287 TEKAESSVENTE
+287 KAENPDVQS
-299 SHVENAESQSEDPE
+299 ENA
-313 SSAEKQE
+313 
-320 KQSGN
+320 G
-325 SGNMLKNSRKDY
+325 KDY

-348 YENMGEEKLS
+348 YENAGEEKLS

-364 ENSYPTVRLQ
+364 ENSYPTVRIQ
-374 GRDKVAEKTLMDGK
+374 GRDKEAEKALLGGK

-399 QKYSLNELGRYS
+399 QKYSLNELGRLS
-411 QNKEVEGFGTVEAFY
+411 QNKEVEGFGTVEVFY
-426 DKEAFS
+426 DREAFS
-432 EKVSL
+432 ERVSL
-437 TVTLLKKPEELSE
+437 EATLLKKPEDISE
-450 EEGKAAESGEE
+450 EEKGEESGGE
-461 KNAEKAS
+461 KSKEKAS

-487 DQSLSLDI
+487 EQSLSLDI

-515 YIEKKLLPEK
+515 YIAKKVLPEK

-581 EEDKERNEEKDENK
+581 EEDKERNKEKDENK
-595 KEEKKEVKKEVHYN
+595 KEEKKELEKEVKKEVNYN
-609 DLEDN
+609 DLEEN
-614 HENGEKPLEVDKEG
+614 PENGEKPVEVDQEG

-633 CNTNSFSTYTLT
+633 CNAKNFSTYSLT
-645 WPSWKKLHNK
+645 WSKGKDNSR
-655 NYEFFFIDGD
+655 NYKFFFIDGD
-665 FRKMGPDIEVD
+665 FRQMGPNIKVD
-676 MSEFKAERPL
+676 MSKFETERPL

-694 YHMANQFDI
+694 YGSPYEI

-713 TRHIKKKGNHPDNV
+713 TRHIKKKGIYPDNV

-737 ALKNMNTETNRN
+737 ALKDMNTETNRN
-749 KMSWTNP
+749 NISWGSP
-756 VVYLTNERVITQW
+756 VVYLTTKRVLTQG
-769 HFDTGQ
+769 HYDLG
-775 YTDSDT
+775 YLDNP
-781 TTFWNNTATACS
+781 TTFWADHGAACN
-793 EKYYLFY
+793 ENYYLFY
-800 KLNEKPHAHSY
+800 KLNEKPHEHSY

-835 LTARPALP
+835 LTARPIMP
-843 EGEKNK
+843 EGRKNK

-859 IYMGLDFTKTV
+859 IYMGLDFGRTV
-870 GKNDEFPY
+870 GENDEFPY
-878 NDAHNNNASK
+878 NDAHNNAASK
-888 NKFANLYMYS
+888 NKFANLIMYS
-898 LLDDIAKNP
+898 LLDEIAKNP

-923 LNVNNAGWFSVTDA
+923 LNVNNAGWFSVTDSA
-937 AGNDAE
+937 ENDAE
-943 KVIGFTKNFSVF
+943 KVIGFTKDFSVF

-967 KKKTEYDA
+967 KKKAEYNA

-993 AFQNGAVVGEGCNKI
+993 AFQNGAVVGDGCNKI
-1008 RQDAKRVVLFLTA
+1008 RQDAKRVVLFLTS

-1031 YEGGGN
+1031 YEGNGN
-1037 TNYFLRKAEDVHG
+1037 TNYFLRKAEKENQFGQVIGYGDV
-1050 NIVGQFPGKVKDHL
+1050 PGKVEDRL
-1064 QLGPDRNKS
+1064 QLGPQRNKP
-1073 LLKNYDYF
+1073 LKYYDYTTDH
-1081 WKPKAGENNYSSFS
+1081 KA
-1095 GYSYGSGRGFEDV
+1095 GYSYGSGRGFEEV

-1124 AFYAIGLGPA
+1124 AFYAIGLGPE
-1134 SNYSHLEDLIGAKRY
+1134 SNYSHLKDLIGAKQY
-1149 WATAGHPW
+1149 WATGGHPW
-1157 EQPLSKDIKQ
+1157 EQPLSKDITQ
-1167 EVIKL
+1167 EVIKI

-1204 IWDQLSENVEVN
+1204 IWDQLSENVKVN
-1216 FDPSNPVDTA
+1216 FDNTNPTDKA

-1235 VDDDGKPISKLENP
+1235 VDDNGKPLAKVNNPGAAEGFLGYNGVGARYDPYNEIIKLE
-1249 DDSNANSI
+1249 
-1257 SLGFSGFKGVEAT
+1257 
-1270 YDDIRKIIELK
+1270 

-1290 KGYALRLTV
+1290 KGYAFRLTV

-1325 QVLGNVGYIDNVHGS
+1325 KVRVGPNGDIGYLDDVDGS
-1340 NISGTRQA
+1340 NISGIRQA
-1348 TTNAWRKTGDKG
+1348 TFGKWKKTGDKG
-1360 TDQYSLYGETPESD
+1360 TDQYSLYGETPESE

-1449 EEEKKAGTG
+1449 EEEKNAGTG

-1466 QMMQSGTETKLG
+1466 QMMQSGNTLGSFVTTEL
-1478 YLVSAEL
+1478 
-1485 NGTAISGTGKNPTKT
+1485 
-1500 TPAGTLTEVM
+1500 

-1524 IPGRKYRVSEIILSG
+1524 IPGRKYRVSEIIPSG

-1642 ANFSADTKSAISFYA
+1642 ANFSAATKSAISFYA
-1657 ADSTIRFSLK
+1657 TDSTIRFSLK
-1667 HGQGLDFLLPAGYQY
+1667 DGQGLDFLLPAGYQY

-1691 FPSVTSGYTLGMP
+1691 LPSVTSGYTLGMT

-1718 KKTGGAQEVLE
+1718 KKTGGAKEVLE
-1729 FENSKDPIPPM
+1729 FENRKDPIPPM
-1740 GSLASILILPG
+1740 GALASSLILPG
-1751 NFLLFLL
+1751 NLLLFLSLLFLL
-1758 MLIFLLQGKKKEK
+1758 RYLKKKRKEFI
-1771 RN
+1771 R

>member
-1 MGIRRETEKRRKK
+1 MDIRRETEKRRKK

-56 ALEVEGNR
+56 ALEVEGNH

-82 QEGKPLSITEEELS
+82 QEGKPFSITEGELS
-96 YSNDPELLSRYRA
+96 YSNDPELLSRYRT

-121 LSDEVE
+121 LSEEVE

-138 KIRAFVEAEPKAQT
+138 RIRAFVEADPKAQT
-152 ESTERSEEES
+152 ESTEKSEEES

-183 YRENLKYIEENKKDE
+183 YRENLKYIEENKKD
-198 GEVGAKK
+198 VGGVEAKK
-205 SGEDREKQEI
+205 TGEDREKQE
-215 KETNGSKE
+215 TKE
-223 SKENSAETA
+223 SKENSAEST
-232 GKEENGAACPPVLS
+232 GKEENGATCPPVLS
-246 PSELN
+246 PSEIN
-251 TVEPLPASGS
+251 TAEQLPASGS
-261 VLPAKEKK
+261 ILPAKEEK

-275 KVKGSR
+275 KAKG
-281 ENTESY
+281 
-287 TEKAESSVENTE
+287 SVENTE
-299 SHVENAESQSEDPE
+299 NHTEKAEISVKNTESHVGSAESQSEELE

-320 KQSGN
+320 KQSEN
-325 SGNMLKNSRKDY
+325 SENQLENSRKDY

-348 YENMGEEKLS
+348 YENMGEENLS

-374 GRDKVAEKTLMDGK
+374 GRDKVAAKTLMDGK

-437 TVTLLKKPEELSE
+437 NVTLLKKPEDISE
-450 EEGKAAESGEE
+450 EEKGEESGGE
-461 KNAEKAS
+461 KSKEKAS

-487 DQSLSLDI
+487 EQSLSLDI

-558 LGEGKATVSV
+558 SREGKATVSV

-859 IYMGLDFTKTV
+859 IYMGLDFSKTV

-1204 IWDQLSENVEVN
+1204 IWDQLSENVKVN
-1216 FDPSNPVDTA
+1216 FDPSNPADKA

-1249 DDSNANSI
+1249 DDSNATSR

-1348 TTNAWRKTGDKG
+1348 TSGKWRKTGDKG
-1360 TDQYSLYGETPESD
+1360 TDQYSLYGETPEAA

-1424 IVKSFQGTSN
+1424 IVKSFQGTAG

-1449 EEEKKAGTG
+1449 EEEKNAGTG

-1466 QMMQSGTETKLG
+1466 PMMQSGNKLG
-1478 YLVSAEL
+1478 SFVTEEL
-1485 NGTAISGTGKNPTKT
+1485 
-1500 TPAGTLTEVM
+1500 

-1524 IPGRKYRVSEIILSG
+1524 IPGRKYRVSEMIPSG
-1539 KDTVTI
+1539 KDKVTI

-1559 TSSRTMNT
+1559 TPSRTINT

-1574 LETLNLSEAETKELK
+1574 LETVNLSEAETKELK

-1617 LFPFRLKLFKAGGVA
+1617 LFPFRLKLFKAGGA
-1632 INQTDFDSLK
+1632 SINQTDFDSLK
-1642 ANFSADTKSAISFYA
+1642 ANFSAATKSAISFYA

-1667 HGQGLDFLLPAGYQY
+1667 DGQGLDFLLPAGYQY

-1691 FPSVTSGYTLGMP
+1691 LPSVTSGYTLGMP

-1718 KKTGGAQEVLE
+1718 KKTGGAKEVLE
-1729 FENSKDPIPPM
+1729 FENRKDPIPPM
-1740 GSLASILILPG
+1740 GALASSLILPG

-1758 MLIFLLQGKKKEK
+1758 MLIFLLQVKMKRKERK
-1771 RN
+1771 

>member
-82 QEGKPLSITEEELS
+82 QEGKPLSITEGELS

-109 IFAKDKEIYEIP
+109 IFSKAKEIYEIP

-138 KIRAFVEAEPKAQT
+138 RIRAFVEADPKTQT
-152 ESTERSEEES
+152 ESTEKSEEES

-169 SEFGKLMAE
+169 SEFGKRMAE

-205 SGEDREKQEI
+205 TGEDREKTVKQEM
-215 KETNGSKE
+215 
-223 SKENSAETA
+223 
-232 GKEENGAACPPVLS
+232 NGATCPPVLS
-246 PSELN
+246 PSEIN

-261 VLPAKEKK
+261 VLPSKEESAK
-269 VEGCTE
+269 GH
-275 KVKGSR
+275 
-281 ENTESY
+281 
-287 TEKAESSVENTE
+287 TEKA
-299 SHVENAESQSEDPE
+299 E

-320 KQSGN
+320 KQSEN
-325 SGNMLKNSRKDY
+325 SGNVLQNSRKDY

-358 FRLFVG
+358 FRLIVG

-388 EYFSDIRLLKF
+388 EYFSDIRLLEF

-437 TVTLLKKPEELSE
+437 NVTLLKKPEDISE
-450 EEGKAAESGEE
+450 EEKGGESGEGE
-461 KNAEKAS
+461 KSKEKAS

-558 LGEGKATVSV
+558 SGEGKATVSV

-581 EEDKERNEEKDENK
+581 EEDKERNKEKDENK
-595 KEEKKEVKKEVHYN
+595 KEEKKEIKKEVHYN
-609 DLEDN
+609 DSEEN
-614 HENGEKPLEVDKEG
+614 PENGEKPAEVDKEG

-645 WPSWKKLHNK
+645 WSSGKLHNK

-665 FRKMGPDIEVD
+665 FRKMGPDIKVD
-676 MSEFKAERPL
+676 MSKFKAERPL

-694 YHMANQFDI
+694 YGSSYDI

-727 EGVAIFPSSI
+727 EGAVVYPSSI

-756 VVYLTNERVITQW
+756 VVYLTTKRVITQW

-775 YTDSDT
+775 YRDSDT

-859 IYMGLDFTKTV
+859 IYMGLDFGRMV
-870 GKNDEFPY
+870 GENDEFPY
-878 NDAHNNNASK
+878 NDAHNNSASK
-888 NKFANLYMYS
+888 NRFANLFMYS

-943 KVIGFTKNFSVF
+943 KVIGFTKDFSAF

-967 KKKTEYDA
+967 KKKAEYHEN
-975 SAYEH
+975 AYEH

-993 AFQNGAVVGEGCNKI
+993 AFQNEAVVGEGCNKI
-1008 RQDAKRVVLFLTA
+1008 RQDAKRVVLFLTS

-1037 TNYFLRKAEDVHG
+1037 TNYFLRKAEIEDGYGHVIGYGDV
-1050 NIVGQFPGKVKDHL
+1050 PGKVVDRL
-1064 QLGPDRNKS
+1064 QLGPERNKS
-1073 LLKNYDYF
+1073 LKYYDYTTDH
-1081 WKPKAGENNYSSFS
+1081 KA

-1124 AFYAIGLGPA
+1124 AFYAIGVGPA

-1204 IWDQLSENVEVN
+1204 IWDQLSENVKVN
-1216 FDPSNPVDTA
+1216 FDNNNPTDKA

-1235 VDDDGKPISKLENP
+1235 VDDNGKPLAKVNNP
-1249 DDSNANSI
+1249 GAAEGF
-1257 SLGFSGFKGVEAT
+1257 LGYNGVDAT
-1270 YDDIRKIIELK
+1270 YDPYNEIIKLE

-1313 NFMDYFDKEDER
+1313 NFMDNFDKTEAER

-1348 TTNAWRKTGDKG
+1348 TSGKWKKTGDKG
-1360 TDQYSLYGETPESD
+1360 TDQYSLYGETPESE

-1410 YKKPVVQVEPATLR
+1410 YKKPVVQVEPATFR

-1449 EEEKKAGTG
+1449 EEEKTAGTG
-1458 TFTEVKTF
+1458 VFSEVKTF
-1466 QMMQSGTETKLG
+1466 QMMQSGNTLGSFVTTEL
-1478 YLVSAEL
+1478 
-1485 NGTAISGTGKNPTKT
+1485 
-1500 TPAGTLTEVM
+1500 

-1524 IPGRKYRVSEIILSG
+1524 IPGRKYRVSEIIPSG

-1545 AGKTLHFKKIDIIA
+1545 AGKNLHFKKIDIIA
-1559 TSSRTMNT
+1559 TPSRTINT

-1574 LETLNLSEAETKELK
+1574 LETVNLSEAETKELK

-1617 LFPFRLKLFKAGGVA
+1617 LFPFRLKLFKAGGA
-1632 INQTDFDSLK
+1632 SINQTDFDSLK
-1642 ANFSADTKSAISFYA
+1642 ANFSAATKSAISFYA

-1667 HGQGLDFLLPAGYQY
+1667 HEQGLDFLLPVGYQY

-1691 FPSVTSGYTLGMP
+1691 LPSVTSGYTLGMT

-1718 KKTGGAQEVLE
+1718 KKTGGAKEVLE
-1729 FENSKDPIPPM
+1729 FENRKDPIPPM
-1740 GSLASILILPG
+1740 GALASSLILPG

>member
-1 MGIRRETEKRRKK
+1 MSIRREVEKRKK
-14 EGRWR
+14 KLGGWR
-19 GWKSKVSVFLI
+19 YWKSRLSVFLI
-30 MSLLLTG
+30 MSIILTG
-37 TKGVSVQG
+37 TKGVSLLG
-45 EGEERK
+45 EGKERK
-51 NYAEN
+51 NFAEN
-56 ALEVEGNR
+56 TLEIEGNR
-64 VRLHFTVESLR
+64 IKLHLSVEALR

-82 QEGKPLSITEEELS
+82 QEGEPLSVTEGELS
-96 YSNDPELLSRYRA
+96 YSNDPELLERYRA
-109 IFAKDKEIYEIP
+109 IFSKDREIYELP
-121 LSDEVE
+121 LSSLVE
-127 GLDALPLENGG
+127 GLDELPLENAGR
-138 KIRAFVEAEPKAQT
+138 IRAFVEANPKMQT
-152 ESTERSEEES
+152 ASTEKNEDES

-169 SEFGKLMAE
+169 STFGKLMAE
-178 EKPDW
+178 EKTDW
-183 YRENLKYIEENKKDE
+183 YEKNLQYIQENKKDKTE
-198 GEVGAKK
+198 QETKGTE
-205 SGEDREKQEI
+205 SG
-215 KETNGSKE
+215 
-223 SKENSAETA
+223 ENSAESHSESSSKTEN
-232 GKEENGAACPPVLS
+232 KERPSASS
-246 PSELN
+246 PSEIN
-251 TVEPLPASGS
+251 SGTEEHEEKAIVEAEEEHKTAEAEEEHKTAEVEETGIEEVHEATTKFPASGS
-261 VLPAKEKK
+261 EIPSASEKP
-269 VEGCTE
+269 T
-275 KVKGSR
+275 
-281 ENTESY
+281 NQ
-287 TEKAESSVENTE
+287 A
-299 SHVENAESQSEDPE
+299 ENAINQTENLNKQAENPDVQS
-313 SSAEKQE
+313 
-320 KQSGN
+320 
-325 SGNMLKNSRKDY
+325 KNAGKDY

-348 YENMGEEKLS
+348 YENAGEEKLS

-364 ENSYPTVRLQ
+364 ENSYPTVRIQ
-374 GRDKVAEKTLMDGK
+374 GRDKVAAKTLMDGK
-388 EYFSDIRLLKF
+388 EYFSDVRLLKF
-399 QKYSLNELGRYS
+399 QKYSLNELGRLS
-411 QNKEVEGFGTVEAFY
+411 QNKEVEGFGTVEVFY
-426 DKEAFS
+426 DREAFS
-432 EKVSL
+432 ERVTL
-437 TVTLLKKPEELSE
+437 EATLLKKPEDISE
-450 EEGKAAESGEE
+450 EEKGEESGGE
-461 KNAEKAS
+461 KSKEKAS

-487 DQSLSLDI
+487 EQSLSLDI

-515 YIEKKLLPEK
+515 YIAKKVLPEK

-581 EEDKERNEEKDENK
+581 EEENERNEEKDENK
-595 KEEKKEVKKEVHYN
+595 KEEKKEVKKEVNYN
-609 DLEDN
+609 DSEEN
-614 HENGEKPLEVDKEG
+614 PENGEKPAEVDKEG
-628 YIVRE
+628 YIIRE
-633 CNTNSFSTYTLT
+633 CNTKSFSTYTLT
-645 WPSWKKLHNK
+645 WSSGKLHNK

-665 FRKMGPDIEVD
+665 FRKMGPDIKVD
-676 MSEFKAERPL
+676 MSKFKAERPL

-694 YHMANQFDI
+694 YGSPYEI

-713 TRHIKKKGNHPDNV
+713 TRHIKKKGTGTDNT
-727 EGVAIFPSSI
+727 EGVVVFPSSI
-737 ALKNMNTETNRN
+737 ALKDMNTETNRN
-749 KMSWTNP
+749 NMSWTNP
-756 VVYLTNERVITQW
+756 VVYLTTRRVITKW
-769 HFDTGQ
+769 HFDTSQ
-775 YTDSDT
+775 YSDSDT

-859 IYMGLDFTKTV
+859 IYMGLDFGRAV
-870 GKNDEFPY
+870 GKDDEFPY
-878 NDAHNNNASK
+878 NDAHNNPASK
-888 NKFANLYMYS
+888 NKFANLFMYS

-923 LNVNNAGWFSVTDA
+923 LNVNNAGWFSVTDSA
-937 AGNDAE
+937 ENDAE

-955 KQKLDSISIEKE
+955 KQKLDAISIEEE
-967 KKKTEYDA
+967 KKKEEYHA
-975 SAYEH
+975 NAYEH

-993 AFQNGAVVGEGCNKI
+993 AFQNGAVVGDGCNAI
-1008 RQDAKRVVLFLTA
+1008 RQDAKRVVLFLTS

-1031 YEGGGN
+1031 YEGNGN
-1037 TNYFLRKAEDVHG
+1037 TNYFLREAEIENASHQIIGYGDV
-1050 NIVGQFPGKVKDHL
+1050 PGKVVDRL
-1064 QLGPDRNKS
+1064 QLGPERNKA
-1073 LLKNYDYF
+1073 LKKYYDF
-1081 WKPKAGENNYSSFS
+1081 TTDHKA
-1095 GYSYGSGRGFEDV
+1095 GYSYGSGRGFEEA

-1124 AFYAIGLGPA
+1124 AFYAIGLGPDA
-1134 SNYSHLEDLIGAKRY
+1134 NYSHLGDLIGAKQY
-1149 WATAGHPW
+1149 WATAGHPS

-1204 IWDQLSENVEVN
+1204 IWDQLSENVKVN
-1216 FDPSNPVDTA
+1216 FNNSNPADKA

-1235 VDDDGKPISKLENP
+1235 VDDDGKPLAKVNTPGAAEGFLGYNGVDARYDPYNEIIKLE
-1249 DDSNANSI
+1249 
-1257 SLGFSGFKGVEAT
+1257 
-1270 YDDIRKIIELK
+1270 

-1290 KGYALRLTV
+1290 KGYAFRLTV

-1325 QVLGNVGYIDNVHGS
+1325 KVRVGPNGDIGYLDDVDGS
-1340 NISGTRQA
+1340 NISGIRQA
-1348 TTNAWRKTGDKG
+1348 TFGKWKKTGDKG
-1360 TDQYSLYGETPESD
+1360 TDQYSLYGETPESE

-1449 EEEKKAGTG
+1449 EEEKNAGTG

-1466 QMMQSGTETKLG
+1466 QMMQSGNTLGSFVTTEL
-1478 YLVSAEL
+1478 
-1485 NGTAISGTGKNPTKT
+1485 
-1500 TPAGTLTEVM
+1500 

-1524 IPGRKYRVSEIILSG
+1524 IPGKKYRVSEIIPSG

-1642 ANFSADTKSAISFYA
+1642 ANFSAATKSAISFYA

-1667 HGQGLDFLLPAGYQY
+1667 HGQGLDFLLPADYQY

-1691 FPSVTSGYTLGMP
+1691 YPSVSTGYTLGMTA
-1704 PIDGYRFTAKKVLQ
+1704 IDGHRFTEKKTLQ
-1718 KKTGGAQEVLE
+1718 KRADGKPEVLE
-1729 FENSKDPIPPM
+1729 FENRKDPIPPM
-1740 GSLASILILPG
+1740 GALSNFLLLPG
-1751 NFLLFLL
+1751 NLLLFLSLLFLL
-1758 MLIFLLQGKKKEK
+1758 RYLKKKRKEFI
-1771 RN
+1771 R

>member
-1 MGIRRETEKRRKK
+1 MGIRRETEKRRKR
-14 EGRWR
+14 ERRWR
-19 GWKSKVSVFLI
+19 DWKSKVSVFLI
-30 MSLLLTG
+30 MSILLTG

-51 NYAEN
+51 NYVKN

-64 VRLHFTVESLR
+64 VRLHFTVERLR

-82 QEGKPLSITEEELS
+82 QEGEPLSVTEEELS

-183 YRENLKYIEENKKDE
+183 YRENLKYIEENKKD
-198 GEVGAKK
+198 VGGVEAKK
-205 SGEDREKQEI
+205 TGEDREKQE
-215 KETNGSKE
+215 TKE
-223 SKENSAETA
+223 SKENSAEST
-232 GKEENGAACPPVLS
+232 GKEENGATCPPVLS
-246 PSELN
+246 PSGIN
-251 TVEPLPASGS
+251 TAEQLPASGS
-261 VLPAKEKK
+261 ILPAKEEK
-269 VEGCTE
+269 VEGRTE
-275 KVKGSR
+275 KSKGSV
-281 ENTESY
+281 ENTENH
-287 TEKAESSVENTE
+287 TEKAESSVKNTE
-299 SHVENAESQSEDPE
+299 SHVGSAESQSEESE

-320 KQSGN
+320 KQSEN
-325 SGNMLKNSRKDY
+325 SENQLENSRKDY

-348 YENMGEEKLS
+348 YENMGEENLS

-364 ENSYPTVRLQ
+364 ENNYPTVRLQ

-437 TVTLLKKPEELSE
+437 NVTLLKKPEDISE
-450 EEGKAAESGEE
+450 EEKGEESGGE
-461 KNAEKAS
+461 KSKEKAS

-505 EPSLPVSLRF
+505 EPCLPVSLRF
-515 YIEKKLLPEK
+515 YIAKKVLPEK

-581 EEDKERNEEKDENK
+581 EEDKERNEEKGENK
-595 KEEKKEVKKEVHYN
+595 KEEKKEVKKEVNYN
-609 DLEDN
+609 DSEEN
-614 HENGEKPLEVDKEG
+614 PENGEKPVEVDKEG

-749 KMSWTNP
+749 NMSWTNP

-775 YTDSDT
+775 YKDSDT

-878 NDAHNNNASK
+878 NDAYNSSASK
-888 NKFANLYMYS
+888 NKFANLFMYS

-923 LNVNNAGWFSVTDA
+923 LNVNNAGSFSVTDA

-943 KVIGFTKNFSVF
+943 KVIGFTKDFSVF

-967 KKKTEYDA
+967 KKKTEYNA

-980 HGLNYAAGIKEAE
+980 HGLNYAAGIKEAV
-993 AFQNGAVVGEGCNKI
+993 AFQNKKVVPGGNQI

-1050 NIVGQFPGKVKDHL
+1050 NKVGQFPGKVKDHL

-1073 LLKNYDYF
+1073 LNNYDYF
-1081 WKPKAGENNYSSFS
+1081 WKPPKAGEDNYSSFS

-1124 AFYAIGLGPA
+1124 AFYAIGVGPA

-1198 RISKVN
+1198 RIGEVN
-1204 IWDQLSENVEVN
+1204 IWDQLSENVQVN
-1216 FDPSNPVDTA
+1216 FNNSNPADKA

-1235 VDDDGKPISKLENP
+1235 VDDNGKPISKVDNP
-1249 DDSNANSI
+1249 GDSE
-1257 SLGFSGFKGVEAT
+1257 GFSGFKGLEAS
-1270 YDDIRKIIELK
+1270 YDPVKKIIELK
-1281 TKPGDFSFP
+1281 TKPGEFSFP
-1290 KGYALRLTV
+1290 KGYEIRLTV
-1299 NVKPTVKAYEKYQK
+1299 NVKPTIKAYEKYQK

-1325 QVLGNVGYIDNVHGS
+1325 KVLVGPNGDIGYYDNVDGN
-1340 NISGTRQA
+1340 NITGTRKA
-1348 TTNAWRKTGDKG
+1348 LPSKGLKYGEKG
-1360 TDQYSLYGETPESD
+1360 TDQWSLYEIGPED
-1374 FHTSSEKDGFYS
+1374 EFHTSSEKEGFYS
-1386 NEGAYLE
+1386 NEGAYLRYVRFKE
-1393 YERVKAN
+1393 K
-1400 NQRENPGKKL
+1400 NQREEPPKKM
-1410 YKKPVVQVEPATLR
+1410 YKKPVVQIEPATLR

-1449 EEEKKAGTG
+1449 EEEKTAGTG
-1458 TFTEVKTF
+1458 VFSEVKSF
-1466 QMMQSGTETKLG
+1466 KMMKSSTGTELG

-1524 IPGRKYRVSEIILSG
+1524 IPGRKYRVSEIIPSG

-1617 LFPFRLKLFKAGGVA
+1617 RFPFRLKLFKAGGGT

-1642 ANFSADTKSAISFYA
+1642 ANFSAATKSAISFYA
-1657 ADSTIRFSLK
+1657 TDSTIRFSLK

-1691 FPSVTSGYTLGMP
+1691 LPSVTSGYTLGMP

-1718 KKTGGAQEVLE
+1718 KKTGGAIEVLE

-1740 GSLASILILPG
+1740 GALASSLILPG
-1751 NFLLFLL
+1751 NLLLFLA
-1758 MLIFLLQGKKKEK
+1758 MLIFLLQVKKKRKK
-1771 RN
+1771 RK

>member
-82 QEGKPLSITEEELS
+82 QEGKPFSITEGELS
-96 YSNDPELLSRYRA
+96 YSNDPELLSRYRT

-121 LSDEVE
+121 LSEEVE

-138 KIRAFVEAEPKAQT
+138 RIRAFVEAEPKAQT
-152 ESTERSEEES
+152 ESTEKSEEES
-162 VLLFSEN
+162 VLLFSDN
-169 SEFGKLMAE
+169 SEFGKRMAE

-198 GEVGAKK
+198 GEVEAKK
-205 SGEDREKQEI
+205 SGEDKEKQEI
-215 KETNGSKE
+215 KESN
-223 SKENSAETA
+223 ENSAEST
-232 GKEENGAACPPVLS
+232 GKEENGATCPPVLS
-246 PSELN
+246 PSGIN
-251 TVEPLPASGS
+251 TVEPLSASGS
-261 VLPAKEKK
+261 VLPSKEEK

-275 KVKGSR
+275 KAKG
-281 ENTESY
+281 
-287 TEKAESSVENTE
+287 SVENTE
-299 SHVENAESQSEDPE
+299 NHTEKAEISVKNTESHVGSAESQSEELE

-320 KQSGN
+320 KQSEN
-325 SGNMLKNSRKDY
+325 SENQLENSRKDY

-348 YENMGEEKLS
+348 YENMGEENLS

-374 GRDKVAEKTLMDGK
+374 GRDKVAAKTLMDGK

-426 DKEAFS
+426 DREAFS

-437 TVTLLKKPEELSE
+437 NVTLLKKPEDISE
-450 EEGKAAESGEE
+450 EEKGEESGGE
-461 KNAEKAS
+461 KSKEKAS

-487 DQSLSLDI
+487 EQSLSLDI

-558 LGEGKATVSV
+558 SREGKATVSV

-859 IYMGLDFTKTV
+859 IYMGLDFSKTV

-1124 AFYAIGLGPA
+1124 AFYAIGLGPE
-1134 SNYSHLEDLIGAKRY
+1134 SNYSHLKDLIGAKQY
-1149 WATAGHPW
+1149 WATGGHPW
-1157 EQPLSKDIKQ
+1157 EQPLSKDITQ
-1167 EVIKL
+1167 EVIKI

-1204 IWDQLSENVEVN
+1204 IWDQLSENVKVN
-1216 FDPSNPVDTA
+1216 FDNTNPTDKA

-1235 VDDDGKPISKLENP
+1235 VDDNGKPLAKVNNPGAAEGFLGYNGVGARYDPYNEIIKLE
-1249 DDSNANSI
+1249 
-1257 SLGFSGFKGVEAT
+1257 
-1270 YDDIRKIIELK
+1270 

-1290 KGYALRLTV
+1290 KGYAFCLTV

-1325 QVLGNVGYIDNVHGS
+1325 KVRVGPNGDIGYLDDVDGS
-1340 NISGTRQA
+1340 NISGIRQA
-1348 TTNAWRKTGDKG
+1348 TFGKWKKTGDKG
-1360 TDQYSLYGETPESD
+1360 TDQYSLYGETPESE

-1449 EEEKKAGTG
+1449 EEEKNAGTG

-1466 QMMQSGTETKLG
+1466 QMMQSGNTLGSFVTTEL
-1478 YLVSAEL
+1478 
-1485 NGTAISGTGKNPTKT
+1485 
-1500 TPAGTLTEVM
+1500 

-1524 IPGRKYRVSEIILSG
+1524 IPGRKYRVSEIIPSG

-1617 LFPFRLKLFKAGGVA
+1617 LFPFRLKLFKAGGGT

-1642 ANFSADTKSAISFYA
+1642 ANFSAATKSAISFYA
-1657 ADSTIRFSLK
+1657 TDSTIRFSLK

-1691 FPSVTSGYTLGMP
+1691 LPSVTSGYTLGMI

-1740 GSLASILILPG
+1740 GALASSLILPG
-1751 NFLLFLL
+1751 NLLLFLA
-1758 MLIFLLQGKKKEK
+1758 MLIFLLQVKKKRKERK
-1771 RN
+1771 

>member
-82 QEGKPLSITEEELS
+82 QEGKPFSITEGELS
-96 YSNDPELLSRYRA
+96 YSNDPELLSRYRT

-121 LSDEVE
+121 LSEEVE

-138 KIRAFVEAEPKAQT
+138 RIRAFVEAEPKAQT
-152 ESTERSEEES
+152 ESTEKSEEES
-162 VLLFSEN
+162 VLLFSDN
-169 SEFGKLMAE
+169 SEFGKRMAE

-198 GEVGAKK
+198 GEVEAKK
-205 SGEDREKQEI
+205 SGEDKEKQEI
-215 KETNGSKE
+215 KESN
-223 SKENSAETA
+223 ENSAEST
-232 GKEENGAACPPVLS
+232 GKEENGATCPPVLS
-246 PSELN
+246 PSGIN
-251 TVEPLPASGS
+251 TVEPLSASGS
-261 VLPAKEKK
+261 VLPSKEEK

-275 KVKGSR
+275 KAKG
-281 ENTESY
+281 
-287 TEKAESSVENTE
+287 SVENTE
-299 SHVENAESQSEDPE
+299 NHTEKAEISVKNTESHVGSAESQSEELE

-320 KQSGN
+320 KQSEN
-325 SGNMLKNSRKDY
+325 SENQLENSRKDY

-348 YENMGEEKLS
+348 YENMGEENLS

-374 GRDKVAEKTLMDGK
+374 GRDKVAAKTLMDGK

-426 DKEAFS
+426 DREAFS

-437 TVTLLKKPEELSE
+437 NVTLLKKPEDISE
-450 EEGKAAESGEE
+450 EEKGEESGGE
-461 KNAEKAS
+461 KSKEKAS

-487 DQSLSLDI
+487 EQSLSLDI

-558 LGEGKATVSV
+558 SREGKATVSV

-859 IYMGLDFTKTV
+859 IYMGLDFSKTV

-1124 AFYAIGLGPA
+1124 AFYAIGLGPE
-1134 SNYSHLEDLIGAKRY
+1134 SNYSHLKDLIGAKQY
-1149 WATAGHPW
+1149 WATGGHPW
-1157 EQPLSKDIKQ
+1157 EQPLSKDITQ
-1167 EVIKL
+1167 EVIKI

-1204 IWDQLSENVEVN
+1204 IWDQLSENVKVN
-1216 FDPSNPVDTA
+1216 FDNTNPTDKA

-1235 VDDDGKPISKLENP
+1235 VDDNGKPLAKVNNPGAAEGFLGYNGVGARYDPYNEIIKLE
-1249 DDSNANSI
+1249 
-1257 SLGFSGFKGVEAT
+1257 
-1270 YDDIRKIIELK
+1270 

-1290 KGYALRLTV
+1290 KGYAFCLTV

-1325 QVLGNVGYIDNVHGS
+1325 KVRVGPNGDIGYLDDVDGS
-1340 NISGTRQA
+1340 NISGIRQA
-1348 TTNAWRKTGDKG
+1348 TFGKWKKTGDKG
-1360 TDQYSLYGETPESD
+1360 TDQYSLYGETPESE

-1449 EEEKKAGTG
+1449 EEEKNAGTG

-1466 QMMQSGTETKLG
+1466 QMMQSGNTLGSFVTTEL
-1478 YLVSAEL
+1478 
-1485 NGTAISGTGKNPTKT
+1485 
-1500 TPAGTLTEVM
+1500 

-1524 IPGRKYRVSEIILSG
+1524 IPGRKYRVSEIIPSG

-1559 TSSRTMNT
+1559 TSSRTINT

-1617 LFPFRLKLFKAGGVA
+1617 LFPFRLKLFKAGGGT

-1642 ANFSADTKSAISFYA
+1642 ANFSAATKSAISFYA
-1657 ADSTIRFSLK
+1657 TDSTIRFSLK

-1691 FPSVTSGYTLGMP
+1691 LPSVTSGYTLGMI

-1740 GSLASILILPG
+1740 GALASSLILPG
-1751 NFLLFLL
+1751 NLLLFLA
-1758 MLIFLLQGKKKEK
+1758 MLIFLLQVKKKRKERK
-1771 RN
+1771 

>member
-1 MGIRRETEKRRKK
+1 MDIRRETEKRRKK

-30 MSLLLTG
+30 MSILLTG

-64 VRLHFTVESLR
+64 IRLHFTVESLR

-82 QEGKPLSITEEELS
+82 QEGKPLSITEGELS
-96 YSNDPELLSRYRA
+96 YSNDPELLSRYRT

-121 LSDEVE
+121 LSEEVE

-138 KIRAFVEAEPKAQT
+138 RIRAFVEADPKAQT
-152 ESTERSEEES
+152 ESTEKSEEES

-169 SEFGKLMAE
+169 SEFGKRMAE

-183 YRENLKYIEENKKDE
+183 YRENLKYIEENKKDV

-205 SGEDREKQEI
+205 TGEDKEKTVKPEIGEDKEKKIIEKDREKQE
-215 KETNGSKE
+215 TNESTE

-232 GKEENGAACPPVLS
+232 GKEENGATTCPPVLS
-246 PSELN
+246 PSELK
-251 TVEPLPASGS
+251 TAEYLSASGS

-275 KVKGSR
+275 KVKGSA

-299 SHVENAESQSEDPE
+299 SHVGSAESQSEESE
-313 SSAEKQE
+313 SSAEKQSE
-320 KQSGN
+320 N
-325 SGNMLKNSRKDY
+325 SENQLENSRKDY

-348 YENMGEEKLS
+348 YENMGEENLS

-364 ENSYPTVRLQ
+364 ENNYPTVRLQ
-374 GRDKVAEKTLMDGK
+374 GRDKVAAKTLMDGK

-437 TVTLLKKPEELSE
+437 NVTLLKKPEDISE
-450 EEGKAAESGEE
+450 EEKGEESGEGE
-461 KNAEKAS
+461 KSNEKAS

-568 SGSTDTLLAEEVL
+568 TGSTDTLLAEEVL

-595 KEEKKEVKKEVHYN
+595 KEEKKEVKKEVNYN
-609 DLEDN
+609 DSEEN
-614 HENGEKPLEVDKEG
+614 PENGEKPAEVDKEG

-633 CNTNSFSTYTLT
+633 CNTKSFSTYTLT

-859 IYMGLDFTKTV
+859 IYMGLDFSKTV

-1149 WATAGHPW
+1149 WATGGHPW
-1157 EQPLSKDIKQ
+1157 EQPLSKDITQ
-1167 EVIKL
+1167 EVIKI

-1216 FDPSNPVDTA
+1216 FDNTNPADKA

-1235 VDDDGKPISKLENP
+1235 VDDDGKPLAKVNNP
-1249 DDSNANSI
+1249 GAAEGF
-1257 SLGFSGFKGVEAT
+1257 LGYNGVDAT
-1270 YDDIRKIIELK
+1270 YDPYNEIIKLE

-1313 NFMDYFDKEDER
+1313 NFMDNFDKTEAER

-1348 TTNAWRKTGDKG
+1348 TSGKGKKTGDKG
-1360 TDQYSLYGETPESD
+1360 TDQYSLYGETPESE

-1449 EEEKKAGTG
+1449 EEEKNAGTG
-1458 TFTEVKTF
+1458 VFTEVKTF
-1466 QMMQSGTETKLG
+1466 QMMQSGNTLGSFVTTEL
-1478 YLVSAEL
+1478 
-1485 NGTAISGTGKNPTKT
+1485 
-1500 TPAGTLTEVM
+1500 

-1524 IPGRKYRVSEIILSG
+1524 IPGRKYRVSEIIPSG

-1617 LFPFRLKLFKAGGVA
+1617 LFPFRLKLFKAGGLA

-1642 ANFSADTKSAISFYA
+1642 ANFSAATKSAISFYA

-1667 HGQGLDFLLPAGYQY
+1667 DGQGLDFLLPAGYQY

-1691 FPSVTSGYTLGMP
+1691 LPSVTSGYTLGMI

-1740 GSLASILILPG
+1740 GALASSLILPG

-1758 MLIFLLQGKKKEK
+1758 MLIFLLQGKKNKK

>member
-1 MGIRRETEKRRKK
+1 MDIRRETEKRRKK

-56 ALEVEGNR
+56 ALEVEGNH

-82 QEGKPLSITEEELS
+82 QEGKPLSITEGELS
-96 YSNDPELLSRYRA
+96 YSNDPELLSRYRT

-121 LSDEVE
+121 LSGEVE

-138 KIRAFVEAEPKAQT
+138 RIRAFVEAEPKAQT
-152 ESTERSEEES
+152 ESTEKSEEES

-178 EKPDW
+178 ERPDW
-183 YRENLKYIEENKKDE
+183 YRENLKYIEENKKDV

-205 SGEDREKQEI
+205 TGEDKEKQE
-215 KETNGSKE
+215 TKE
-223 SKENSAETA
+223 SKENSAEST
-232 GKEENGAACPPVLS
+232 GKEENGATFPPVLS
-246 PSELN
+246 SSEIN
-251 TVEPLPASGS
+251 TAERLPASGS
-261 VLPAKEKK
+261 VLPSKEES
-269 VEGCTE
+269 VEGH
-275 KVKGSR
+275 
-281 ENTESY
+281 
-287 TEKAESSVENTE
+287 TEKA
-299 SHVENAESQSEDPE
+299 E

-320 KQSGN
+320 KQSEN
-325 SGNMLKNSRKDY
+325 SENQLENSRKDY
-337 HVSGIETIYFL
+337 RVSGIETIYFL
-348 YENMGEEKLS
+348 YENMGEENLS
-358 FRLFVG
+358 FRLIVG

-374 GRDKVAEKTLMDGK
+374 GRDKVAAKTLMDGK

-437 TVTLLKKPEELSE
+437 NVTLLKKPEDISE
-450 EEGKAAESGEE
+450 EEKGEESGEGE
-461 KNAEKAS
+461 KSKEKSS

-539 EEDGEIAYVETLSE
+539 EENGEIAYVETLSE
-553 ASSTA
+553 AKESA
-558 LGEGKATVSV
+558 GGKGKAIVGV
-568 SGSTDTLLAEEVL
+568 SGGTENVIEKEEF
-581 EEDKERNEEKDENK
+581 EEDKGGV
-595 KEEKKEVKKEVHYN
+595 EEKKNKDDDEDEIKNRLEEKETESIGIENNKKY
-609 DLEDN
+609 
-614 HENGEKPLEVDKEG
+614 KEG
-628 YIVRE
+628 EVREESNNEDCIIKE
-633 CNTNSFSTYTLT
+633 CNTKSFSIYTV
-645 WPSWKKLHNK
+645 SWSDEHVQTGNV
-655 NYEFFFIDGD
+655 YYFCYVDGD
-665 FRKMGPDIEVD
+665 FRKMGPDIYIDMRKFEDEMFFYQHKSYPGGGGYEV
-676 MSEFKAERPL
+676 SYI
-686 FQNKYYNP
+686 FQDLP
-694 YHMANQFDI
+694 
-703 LYLYHPFTGY
+703 GY
-713 TRHIKKKGNHPDNV
+713 TRHELVIPTNIEFAKLNEKIARETAERTGSPMVNV
-727 EGVAIFPSSI
+727 WAVRDGYGFD
-737 ALKNMNTETNRN
+737 
-749 KMSWTNP
+749 WGYP
-756 VVYLTNERVITQW
+756 VRYMTSRRVITQ
-769 HFDTGQ
+769 HNL
-775 YTDSDT
+775 DSGLAYYDNSLL
-781 TTFWNNTATACS
+781 WETAHNIC
-793 EKYYLFY
+793 KQNYYFFY
-800 KLNEKPHAHSY
+800 KLNKMNYNHSY
-811 TPLDMEMKQEKYIT
+811 TKHDMEMKQEKYIT
-825 KKSDGSYDLT
+825 KKSDGSYDIT
-835 LTARPALP
+835 LTARPNIS
-843 EGEKNK
+843 ESEKNK
-849 LDIIVVYDKS
+849 LDVIIVYDKS
-859 IYMGLDFTKTV
+859 MYMG
-870 GKNDEFPY
+870 FPY
-878 NDAHNNNASK
+878 DEEIPKYGRPKYDKINGSLATSRHAYGKQMVKNLVDDLSK
-888 NKFANLYMYS
+888 NPA
-898 LLDDIAKNP
+898 
-907 DYDTQFALV
+907 YDAQFALV
-916 TMGGTRN
+916 TMGGTRKFDYQLEN
-923 LNVNNAGWFSVTDA
+923 KQFKGVKNFTDTA
-937 AGNDAE
+937 YNDAKKE
-943 KVIGFTKNFSVF
+943 IGFTGNVVAF
-955 KQKLDSISIEKE
+955 KQAVDGIQLDPNDKN
-967 KKKTEYDA
+967 
-975 SAYEH
+975 
-980 HGLNYAAGIKEAE
+980 GLNYTAGIREAK
-993 AFQNGAVVGEGCNKI
+993 AFQNGDTAGLGCQPT
-1008 RQDAKRVVLFLTA
+1008 RSDARRVVLFVTS
-1021 YDPNFSYFPQ
+1021 YDPNFSYFPK
-1031 YEGGGN
+1031 YNADGAHPFYPFEEVERSGH
-1037 TNYFLRKAEDVHG
+1037 KV
-1050 NIVGQFPGKVKDHL
+1050 PGKIAGKTMD
-1064 QLGPDRNKS
+1064 S
-1073 LLKNYDYF
+1073 LWIGGVPSLPSF
-1081 WKPKAGENNYSSFS
+1081 GEYKFS
-1095 GYSYGSGRGFEDV
+1095 AKYEAGYSYGSGRGYEEA

-1124 AFYAIGLGPA
+1124 AFYAVGLGPGK
-1134 SNYSHLEDLIGAKRY
+1134 NYSHLDDLLGGKVFWAAKS
-1149 WATAGHPW
+1149 TP
-1157 EQPLSKDIKQ
+1157 EQPLDPKIEQQIIKVTNKDDISKNIR
-1167 EVIKL
+1167 IKL
-1172 TSNVR
+1172 RT
-1177 DDLVAKKEE
+1177 LVS
-1186 LRDKIAPPISPL
+1186 PI

-1360 TDQYSLYGETPESD
+1360 TDQYSLYGETPESA

-1424 IVKSFQGTSN
+1424 IVKSFQGTAG

-1449 EEEKKAGTG
+1449 EEEKNAGTG

-1466 QMMQSGTETKLG
+1466 PMMQSGNKLG
-1478 YLVSAEL
+1478 SFVTEEL
-1485 NGTAISGTGKNPTKT
+1485 
-1500 TPAGTLTEVM
+1500 

-1524 IPGRKYRVSEIILSG
+1524 IPGRKYRVSEMIPSG
-1539 KDTVTI
+1539 KDKVTI

-1559 TSSRTMNT
+1559 TPSRTINT

-1574 LETLNLSEAETKELK
+1574 LETVNLSEAETKELK

-1642 ANFSADTKSAISFYA
+1642 ANFSAATKSAISFSES
-1657 ADSTIRFSLK
+1657 DSTIRFSLK
-1667 HGQGLDFLLPAGYQY
+1667 DGQGLDFLLPAGYQY
-1682 QVGEDPKGY
+1682 QLGEDSKGY
-1691 FPSVTSGYTLGMP
+1691 LPSVTSGYTLGMSP
-1704 PIDGYRFTAKKVLQ
+1704 VDGYRFTAKKVLQ
-1718 KKTGGAQEVLE
+1718 KKTGGAMEVLE
-1729 FENSKDPIPPM
+1729 FENRKDPIPPM
-1740 GSLASILILPG
+1740 GALASSLILPG

>member
-1 MGIRRETEKRRKK
+1 M
-14 EGRWR
+14 
-19 GWKSKVSVFLI
+19 
-30 MSLLLTG
+30 
-37 TKGVSVQG
+37 
-45 EGEERK
+45 
-51 NYAEN
+51 
-56 ALEVEGNR
+56 
-64 VRLHFTVESLR
+64 
-75 ELSEKAI
+75 
-82 QEGKPLSITEEELS
+82 
-96 YSNDPELLSRYRA
+96 
-109 IFAKDKEIYEIP
+109 
-121 LSDEVE
+121 
-127 GLDALPLENGG
+127 
-138 KIRAFVEAEPKAQT
+138 
-152 ESTERSEEES
+152 
-162 VLLFSEN
+162 
-169 SEFGKLMAE
+169 
-178 EKPDW
+178 
-183 YRENLKYIEENKKDE
+183 
-198 GEVGAKK
+198 
-205 SGEDREKQEI
+205 
-215 KETNGSKE
+215 
-223 SKENSAETA
+223 
-232 GKEENGAACPPVLS
+232 
-246 PSELN
+246 
-251 TVEPLPASGS
+251 
-261 VLPAKEKK
+261 
-269 VEGCTE
+269 
-275 KVKGSR
+275 
-281 ENTESY
+281 
-287 TEKAESSVENTE
+287 
-299 SHVENAESQSEDPE
+299 
-313 SSAEKQE
+313 
-320 KQSGN
+320 
-325 SGNMLKNSRKDY
+325 
-337 HVSGIETIYFL
+337 
-348 YENMGEEKLS
+348 
-358 FRLFVG
+358 
-364 ENSYPTVRLQ
+364 
-374 GRDKVAEKTLMDGK
+374 
-388 EYFSDIRLLKF
+388 
-399 QKYSLNELGRYS
+399 
-411 QNKEVEGFGTVEAFY
+411 
-426 DKEAFS
+426 
-432 EKVSL
+432 
-437 TVTLLKKPEELSE
+437 
-450 EEGKAAESGEE
+450 
-461 KNAEKAS
+461 
-468 SSDILK
+468 
-474 ENEVEALKNRGLY
+474 
-487 DQSLSLDI
+487 DI

-568 SGSTDTLLAEEVL
+568 TGSTDTLLAEEVL
-581 EEDKERNEEKDENK
+581 EEDKERDEEKDENK
-595 KEEKKEVKKEVHYN
+595 KEEKKEVKKEENYN
-609 DLEDN
+609 DSEEN
-614 HENGEKPLEVDKEG
+614 PENGEKPVEVDKEG

-749 KMSWTNP
+749 NMSWTNP

-775 YTDSDT
+775 YKDSDT

-870 GKNDEFPY
+870 GKNEEFPY
-878 NDAHNNNASK
+878 NEAHNNSASK
-888 NKFANLYMYS
+888 NKFANLFMYS

-923 LNVNNAGWFSVTDA
+923 LNVNDAGWFSVTDSA
-937 AGNDAE
+937 ENDAE
-943 KVIGFTKNFSVF
+943 KVIGFTKDFSVF

-967 KKKTEYDA
+967 KKKAEYHA
-975 SAYEH
+975 NAYEH
-980 HGLNYAAGIKEAE
+980 HGLNYAAGIKEAV
-993 AFQNGAVVGEGCNKI
+993 AFQNGKVVPGGNQI

-1050 NIVGQFPGKVKDHL
+1050 NKVGQFPGKVKDHL

-1081 WKPKAGENNYSSFS
+1081 WKPPKAGEDNYSSFS

-1124 AFYAIGLGPA
+1124 AFYAIGVGPA

-1172 TSNVR
+1172 TSNIR

-1204 IWDQLSENVEVN
+1204 IWDQLSENVRVN
-1216 FDPSNPVDTA
+1216 FDNTNPADKA
-1226 AKLRAEVWK
+1226 AKLRADVWK
-1235 VDDDGKPISKLENP
+1235 VDDNGKPLAKVDNPGDLE
-1249 DDSNANSI
+1249 
-1257 SLGFSGFKGVEAT
+1257 GFSGFKGLEAS
-1270 YDDIRKIIELK
+1270 YDQVKEVIELK
-1281 TKPGDFSFP
+1281 TKPGEFSFP
-1290 KGYALRLTV
+1290 DGYEIRLTV
-1299 NVKPTVKAYEKYQK
+1299 NVKPTIKAYEKYQK

-1325 QVLGNVGYIDNVHGS
+1325 QILGNVGYIDNVNGS

-1348 TTNAWRKTGDKG
+1348 TPGKWKKTGDKG
-1360 TDQYSLYGETPESD
+1360 TDQYSLYGETPESE

-1449 EEEKKAGTG
+1449 EEEKTAGTG

-1510 NGGQK
+1510 NGGEK
-1515 QYVLTIGGL
+1515 QYVLTIKGL
-1524 IPGRKYRVSEIILSG
+1524 IPGRKYRISEMIPSE
-1539 KDTVTI
+1539 KETSTI
-1545 AGKTLHFKKIDIIA
+1545 AGRTLHFKKIEITA
-1559 TSSRTMNT
+1559 TSAKTVNAAK
-1567 GSSGAYV
+1567 SGAYV
-1574 LETLNLSEAETKELK
+1574 LESLSLNEAETKELK
-1589 LKNIYETE
+1589 VKNTYEAD
-1597 EKQILRIQKKVSGTW
+1597 EKQILRIKKKVSGAF
-1612 GDRNL
+1612 GDKTL
-1617 LFPFRLKLFKAGGVA
+1617 LFPFRLKIFKADGVTA
-1632 INQTDFDSLK
+1632 INKIEYEDLK
-1642 ANFSADTKSAISFYA
+1642 AGFVADTVDIKNTISFSE

-1667 HGQGLDFLLPAGYQY
+1667 DGQGINFLLPVGYQY

-1691 FPSVTSGYTLGMP
+1691 LPSVTSGYTLGMTP
-1704 PIDGYRFTAKKVLQ
+1704 VDGYRFTAKKVLQ

-1740 GSLASILILPG
+1740 GALASSLILPG
-1751 NFLLFLL
+1751 NLLLFLA
-1758 MLIFLLQGKKKEK
+1758 MLIFLLQVKKKRKERK
-1771 RN
+1771 

>member
-1 MGIRRETEKRRKK
+1 MSIRREEEKRKK
-14 EGRWR
+14 KLGGWR
-19 GWKSKVSVFLI
+19 YWKSRLSVFLI
-30 MSLLLTG
+30 MSIILTG
-37 TKGVSVQG
+37 TKGVSLLG
-45 EGEERK
+45 EGKERK
-51 NYAEN
+51 NFAEN
-56 ALEVEGNR
+56 TLEIEGNR
-64 VRLHFTVESLR
+64 LKLHLSVEALR

-82 QEGKPLSITEEELS
+82 QEGEPLSVTEGELS
-96 YSNDPELLSRYRA
+96 YSNDPELLERYRA
-109 IFAKDKEIYEIP
+109 IFSKDREIYELP
-121 LSDEVE
+121 LSSLVE
-127 GLDALPLENGG
+127 GLDELPLENAGR
-138 KIRAFVEAEPKAQT
+138 IRAFVEANPKMQT
-152 ESTERSEEES
+152 ASTEKNEDES

-169 SEFGKLMAE
+169 STFGKLMAE
-178 EKPDW
+178 EKTDW
-183 YRENLKYIEENKKDE
+183 YEKNLQYIQENKKDKPE
-198 GEVGAKK
+198 
-205 SGEDREKQEI
+205 QET
-215 KETNGSKE
+215 KGTE
-223 SKENSAETA
+223 SEENSAESHSESSSKTEN
-232 GKEENGAACPPVLS
+232 KEHPSVSS
-246 PSELN
+246 PSEIN
-251 TVEPLPASGS
+251 SGTEEHEEKAIVEAEEEHRIAEAEEEHKTTEAEEETGIEEVHEATAKFPASGS
-261 VLPAKEKK
+261 EIPSAAEKPTNQA
-269 VEGCTE
+269 ENAINQTE
-275 KVKGSR
+275 NLNKQAENPDVQT
-281 ENTESY
+281 ENT
-287 TEKAESSVENTE
+287 
-299 SHVENAESQSEDPE
+299 
-313 SSAEKQE
+313 
-320 KQSGN
+320 
-325 SGNMLKNSRKDY
+325 RKDY

-348 YENMGEEKLS
+348 YENAGEEKLS

-364 ENSYPTVRLQ
+364 ESSYPTVRIQ
-374 GRDKVAEKTLMDGK
+374 GRDKEAEKALLGGK

-399 QKYSLNELGRYS
+399 QKYSLNELGRLS
-411 QNKEVEGFGTVEAFY
+411 QNKEVEGFGTVEVFY
-426 DKEAFS
+426 DREAFS
-432 EKVSL
+432 ERVSL
-437 TVTLLKKPEELSE
+437 EATLLKKPEDISE
-450 EEGKAAESGEE
+450 EEKGEESGGE
-461 KNAEKAS
+461 KSKEKAS

-487 DQSLSLDI
+487 EQSLSLDI

-515 YIEKKLLPEK
+515 YIAKKVLPEK

-539 EEDGEIAYVETLSE
+539 EEDGGIAYVETLSE

-558 LGEGKATVSV
+558 SGEGKATVSV

-581 EEDKERNEEKDENK
+581 EEEKERNEEKDENK
-595 KEEKKEVKKEVHYN
+595 KEEKKEVKKEVNYN
-609 DLEDN
+609 DSEEN
-614 HENGEKPLEVDKEG
+614 PENGEKPAEVDKEG
-628 YIVRE
+628 YIIRE
-633 CNTNSFSTYTLT
+633 CNTKSFSTYTLT
-645 WPSWKKLHNK
+645 WSSGKLHNK

-665 FRKMGPDIEVD
+665 FRKMGPDIKVD
-676 MSEFKAERPL
+676 MSKFKAERPL

-694 YHMANQFDI
+694 YGSPYEI

-713 TRHIKKKGNHPDNV
+713 TRHIKKKGTGTDNT
-727 EGVAIFPSSI
+727 EGVVVFPSSI
-737 ALKNMNTETNRN
+737 ALKDMNTETNRN
-749 KMSWTNP
+749 NMSWTNP
-756 VVYLTNERVITQW
+756 VVYLTTRRVITKW
-769 HFDTGQ
+769 HFDTSQ
-775 YTDSDT
+775 YSDSDT

-859 IYMGLDFTKTV
+859 IYMGLDFGRAV
-870 GKNDEFPY
+870 GKDDEFPY
-878 NDAHNNNASK
+878 NDAYNNPASK
-888 NKFANLYMYS
+888 NKFANLFMYS

-923 LNVNNAGWFSVTDA
+923 LNVNNAGSFSVTDA

-955 KQKLDSISIEKE
+955 KQKLDAISIEEE
-967 KKKTEYDA
+967 KKKEEYHA
-975 SAYEH
+975 NAYEH

-993 AFQNGAVVGEGCNKI
+993 AFQNGAVVGDGCNAI
-1008 RQDAKRVVLFLTA
+1008 RQDAKRVVLFLTS

-1031 YEGGGN
+1031 YEGNGN
-1037 TNYFLRKAEDVHG
+1037 TNYFLREAEIENASHQIIGYGDV
-1050 NIVGQFPGKVKDHL
+1050 PGKVVDRL
-1064 QLGPDRNKS
+1064 QLGPERNKA
-1073 LLKNYDYF
+1073 LKKYYDF
-1081 WKPKAGENNYSSFS
+1081 TTDHKA
-1095 GYSYGSGRGFEDV
+1095 GYSYGSGRGFEEA

-1124 AFYAIGLGPA
+1124 AFYAIGLGPDA
-1134 SNYSHLEDLIGAKRY
+1134 NYSHLGDLIGAKQY
-1149 WATAGHPW
+1149 WATAGHPS

-1204 IWDQLSENVEVN
+1204 IWDQLSENVKVN
-1216 FDPSNPVDTA
+1216 FDNNNPTDKA

-1235 VDDDGKPISKLENP
+1235 VDDNGKPLAKVNNPGAAEGFLGYNGVDARYDPYNEIIKLE
-1249 DDSNANSI
+1249 
-1257 SLGFSGFKGVEAT
+1257 
-1270 YDDIRKIIELK
+1270 

-1325 QVLGNVGYIDNVHGS
+1325 KVRVGPNGDIGYLDDVDGS
-1340 NISGTRQA
+1340 NISGIRQA
-1348 TTNAWRKTGDKG
+1348 TSGKWKKTGDKG
-1360 TDQYSLYGETPESD
+1360 TDQYSLYGITPEAE

-1449 EEEKKAGTG
+1449 EEEKTAGTG
-1458 TFTEVKTF
+1458 AFTEVKTF
-1466 QMMQSGTETKLG
+1466 KMMQSGNTLGSFVTTEL
-1478 YLVSAEL
+1478 
-1485 NGTAISGTGKNPTKT
+1485 
-1500 TPAGTLTEVM
+1500 

-1524 IPGRKYRVSEIILSG
+1524 IPGRKYRVSEIIPSG

-1642 ANFSADTKSAISFYA
+1642 ANFSAATKSAISFYA

-1691 FPSVTSGYTLGMP
+1691 LPSVTSGYTLGMTP
-1704 PIDGYRFTAKKVLQ
+1704 VDGYRFTAKKVLQ

-1729 FENSKDPIPPM
+1729 FENRKDPIPPM
-1740 GSLASILILPG
+1740 GALSNFLLLPG
-1751 NFLLFLL
+1751 NLLLFLSLLFLL
-1758 MLIFLLQGKKKEK
+1758 RYLKKKRKEFI
-1771 RN
+1771 R

>member
-51 NYAEN
+51 NYAKI

-64 VRLHFTVESLR
+64 VRLHFTEESLR

-82 QEGKPLSITEEELS
+82 QEGKPVSITEEELS

-183 YRENLKYIEENKKDE
+183 YRENLKYIEENKKD
-198 GEVGAKK
+198 VGGVEAKK
-205 SGEDREKQEI
+205 TGEDREKQE
-215 KETNGSKE
+215 TKE
-223 SKENSAETA
+223 SKENSAEST
-232 GKEENGAACPPVLS
+232 GKEENGATCPPVLS
-246 PSELN
+246 PSEIN
-251 TVEPLPASGS
+251 TAEQLPASGS
-261 VLPAKEKK
+261 ILPAKEEK

-275 KVKGSR
+275 KAKG
-281 ENTESY
+281 
-287 TEKAESSVENTE
+287 SVENTE
-299 SHVENAESQSEDPE
+299 NHTEKAEISVKNTESHVGSAESQSEELE

-320 KQSGN
+320 KQSEN
-325 SGNMLKNSRKDY
+325 SENQLENSRKDY

-348 YENMGEEKLS
+348 YENMGEENLS

-374 GRDKVAEKTLMDGK
+374 GRDKVAAKTLMDGK

-437 TVTLLKKPEELSE
+437 NVTLLKKPEDISE
-450 EEGKAAESGEE
+450 EEKGEESGGE
-461 KNAEKAS
+461 KSKEKAS

-487 DQSLSLDI
+487 EQSLSLDI

-558 LGEGKATVSV
+558 SREGKATVSV

-859 IYMGLDFTKTV
+859 IYMGLDFSKTV

-1204 IWDQLSENVEVN
+1204 IWDQLSENVKVN
-1216 FDPSNPVDTA
+1216 FDNTNPTDKA
-1226 AKLRAEVWK
+1226 AKLRTEVWK
-1235 VDDDGKPISKLENP
+1235 VDDNGKPLAKVNTPGAAEGFLGYNGVDARYDPYNEIIKLE
-1249 DDSNANSI
+1249 
-1257 SLGFSGFKGVEAT
+1257 
-1270 YDDIRKIIELK
+1270 

-1313 NFMDYFDKEDER
+1313 NFMDNFDKTEAER
-1325 QVLGNVGYIDNVHGS
+1325 QILGNVGYIDNVHGS

-1348 TTNAWRKTGDKG
+1348 TSGKWKKTGDKG
-1360 TDQYSLYGETPESD
+1360 TDQYSLYGETPESE

-1449 EEEKKAGTG
+1449 EEEKTAGTG
-1458 TFTEVKTF
+1458 VFTEVKSF
-1466 QMMQSGTETKLG
+1466 KMMKSGTGTELG
-1478 YLVSAEL
+1478 YLVSTEL

-1500 TPAGTLTEVM
+1500 TPAGSLTEVM
-1510 NGGQK
+1510 NGGEK
-1515 QYVLTIGGL
+1515 QYVLTIKGL
-1524 IPGRKYRVSEIILSG
+1524 IPGRKYRVSEIIPSG

-1559 TSSRTMNT
+1559 TPSRTINT

-1574 LETLNLSEAETKELK
+1574 LETVNLSEAETKELK

-1617 LFPFRLKLFKAGGVA
+1617 LFPFRLKLFKAGGA
-1632 INQTDFDSLK
+1632 SINQTDFDSLK
-1642 ANFSADTKSAISFYA
+1642 ANFSAATKSAISFDA
-1657 ADSTIRFSLK
+1657 TDSTIRFSLK
-1667 HGQGLDFLLPAGYQY
+1667 HGQGLDFLLPAGYQF

-1691 FPSVTSGYTLGMP
+1691 LPSVTSGYTLDMNP
-1704 PIDGYRFTAKKVLQ
+1704 VDGYRFTTKKVLQ

-1729 FENSKDPIPPM
+1729 FENTKDPIPPM
-1740 GSLASILILPG
+1740 GALASILILPG

>member
-1 MGIRRETEKRRKK
+1 MGIRRETEKRRKR
-14 EGRWR
+14 ERRWR
-19 GWKSKVSVFLI
+19 DWKSKVSVFLI
-30 MSLLLTG
+30 MSILLTG

-51 NYAEN
+51 NYAKN

-82 QEGKPLSITEEELS
+82 QEGKPFSITEEELS

-109 IFAKDKEIYEIP
+109 IFSKDKEIYEIP

-152 ESTERSEEES
+152 ESSERSEEES

-183 YRENLKYIEENKKDE
+183 YRENLKYIEENKKD
-198 GEVGAKK
+198 VGGVEAKK
-205 SGEDREKQEI
+205 TGEDKEKQE
-215 KETNGSKE
+215 TKE
-223 SKENSAETA
+223 SKENSAEST
-232 GKEENGAACPPVLS
+232 GKEENGATCSPVLS
-246 PSELN
+246 PSGIN
-251 TVEPLPASGS
+251 TAEQLPASGS
-261 VLPAKEKK
+261 ILPAKEKK

-275 KVKGSR
+275 KAKGSV
-281 ENTESY
+281 ENTENH
-287 TEKAESSVENTE
+287 TEKAESSVKNTE
-299 SHVENAESQSEDPE
+299 SHVGSAESQSEESE

-320 KQSGN
+320 KQSEN
-325 SGNMLKNSRKDY
+325 SENQLENSRKDY

-348 YENMGEEKLS
+348 YENAGEEKLS

-364 ENSYPTVRLQ
+364 ENSYPTVRIQ
-374 GRDKVAEKTLMDGK
+374 GRDKVAAKTLMDGK

-437 TVTLLKKPEELSE
+437 NVTLLKKPEDISE
-450 EEGKAAESGEE
+450 EEKGEESGGE
-461 KNAEKAS
+461 KSKEKAS
-468 SSDILK
+468 PSDILK

-487 DQSLSLDI
+487 EQSLSLDI

-515 YIEKKLLPEK
+515 YIAKKVLPEK

-558 LGEGKATVSV
+558 SREGKATVSV

-859 IYMGLDFTKTV
+859 IYMGLDFSKTV

-1204 IWDQLSENVEVN
+1204 IWDQLSENVKVN
-1216 FDPSNPVDTA
+1216 FDNTNPTDKA
-1226 AKLRAEVWK
+1226 AKLRAEVWN
-1235 VDDDGKPISKLENP
+1235 VDDNGKPLAKVNTPGAAEGFLGYNGVDARYDPYNEIIKLE
-1249 DDSNANSI
+1249 
-1257 SLGFSGFKGVEAT
+1257 
-1270 YDDIRKIIELK
+1270 

-1313 NFMDYFDKEDER
+1313 NFMDNFDKTEAER
-1325 QVLGNVGYIDNVHGS
+1325 QILGNVGYIDNVHGS

-1348 TTNAWRKTGDKG
+1348 TSGKWKKTGDKG
-1360 TDQYSLYGETPESD
+1360 TDQYSLYGETPESE

-1449 EEEKKAGTG
+1449 EEEKTAGTG

-1466 QMMQSGTETKLG
+1466 QMMQSGNKLG
-1478 YLVSAEL
+1478 SFV
-1485 NGTAISGTGKNPTKT
+1485 T
-1500 TPAGTLTEVM
+1500 TEP

-1524 IPGRKYRVSEIILSG
+1524 IPGRKYRVSEIIPSG

-1617 LFPFRLKLFKAGGVA
+1617 LFPFRLKLFKAGGA
-1632 INQTDFDSLK
+1632 SINQTDFDSLK
-1642 ANFSADTKSAISFYA
+1642 ANFSAATKTAISFYA

-1667 HGQGLDFLLPAGYQY
+1667 HEQGLDFLLPAGYQY
-1682 QVGEDPKGY
+1682 QVGEDSKGY
-1691 FPSVTSGYTLGMP
+1691 LPSVTSGYTLGMTP
-1704 PIDGYRFTAKKVLQ
+1704 VDGYRFTAKKVLQ

-1729 FENSKDPIPPM
+1729 FENRKDPIPPM
-1740 GSLASILILPG
+1740 GALASSLILPG

-1758 MLIFLLQGKKKEK
+1758 MLIFLLQGKKKRKERK
-1771 RN
+1771 